1 MNKKLSVLRRIT
13 AVVLCVTLLS
23 SQVVVANAEDS
34 ERMNVQTNSEIT
46 DISEQ
51 DGFGSDTSEIS
62 DITESDI
69 PDSFEGESEQNTDI
83 STEVTEKFGNSEDQG
98 FTDGEE
104 TIIEDENTSDTLE
117 EANPDYEDGKICI
130 YNYQQLLQIG
140 TGTQMF
146 SGDKDGNVGE
156 GDKVLADGAELTY
169 ASDASYCLMND
180 IPIDNENVWNFPS
193 DFTGSITSSSERTG
207 NTVYDSVTD
216 TIYVYNRYQLELMK
230 GESSDSEPVM
240 SEDYIAE
247 KVGMGQVFTL
257 EDGTYLTYS
266 KTHNYV
272 LASSFTTETPELL
285 ANKAGTEETTK
296 DITSAYPSDY
306 EGRNYF
312 GQVVKKI
319 GDKNYILIGN
329 ETQLRAIG
337 TDAEVTEP
345 IWKVYETREK
355 KGGLLGGALSGYTDW
370 TPAADTAEYKTEL
383 YYPGDADLANF
394 KDGDKVYDWSKT
406 ALYAND
412 NGEHEIGKAEYLD
425 APSLDVAGLNATK
438 RYLYVGSTI
447 QDSANMIVTASED
460 SPSDDSTEEA
470 SGETEE
476 VSGNT
481 EETSG
486 EADGNAKGSDLID
499 MVPAENNEIS
509 VSGNDDISSE
519 AAASD
524 TTVSDTE
531 NEEIYDEDAFISDES
546 ESDFSD
552 DADPESIQVEEDK
565 TYVLTYDISK
575 TTNKVNIAGTG
586 YKYSKDADYIIFRDI
601 DLSKEGTNSNGEDD
615 DWDPIDNYQGNMEGR
630 KGMVEGQSITISH
643 INISQN
649 NPVDQDR
656 QAEYG
661 IGFFRNLT
669 TPYSTSLTISQNPIT
684 VKNITLSDVTVS
696 TTTQKVKQ
704 NVSLIG
710 SVLKLLLGN
719 LSGLKPDPQ
728 SLATGGFAG
737 VIKGNIQIE
746 NCNVENLRGVSNV
759 NDRTGGFAG
768 YVSGMTQYDLISNGL
783 GGLVTTLTKILNLIP
798 LLGAGDL
805 LTVLLNGGLLS
816 VKNLIPVGYVNPCIQ
831 NCSVSGGTSVTG
843 QKSTGGFAGEAI
855 GAVMKNCSVGGTAT
869 VSGNDCSGG
878 FVGRSANAVVA
889 GALSSLGIELMGN
902 FPVNTVMLNCRI
914 DGTVNVSAQGS
925 FAKESGYAGGFI
937 GEMRN
942 SYAVDCSISSLGTV
956 SGKDYTGGFAGIA
969 TLGDVA
975 DIDES
980 QGLLVI
986 VKDLLTGLLN
996 GKFTNMDILNLV
1008 GLRPSVISGCT
1019 IAGDNISVT
1028 ANGKNAGGLVGYAGA
1043 VQISNT
1049 LELADDSK
1057 STTKALQRV
1066 LNKTGLTYEFSD
1078 RVNQINAASSMKVS
1092 ATENAGGILGY
1103 AKMTSVGDVLGG
1115 TVTAADYMR
1124 FECKDCSVNGGSSG
1138 LTVTASDQE
1147 NGRAGGA
1154 IGYGTGGEV
1163 RKTSVTNLNSVT
1175 AGKCAGG
1182 FAGYFGSG
1190 TLANVGGIKLLGLPL
1205 LKIDSLLSV
1214 GQMIETFAV
1223 ESTVSGVASG
1233 YSVSTQN
1240 EKGYSGGFIGEC
1252 ISGRARD
1259 TKISNLKTVT
1269 ASAASGKAGGFA
1281 GFAKAGDA
1289 LSAGD
1294 STTSQL
1300 TGIELENLLGVVS
1313 ALRPEFNNTSIA
1325 YVSNGSDPQV
1335 SADMAGG
1342 FVGDGQA
1349 VDINYG
1355 NNNSGFKADT
1365 DTNPSSSES
1374 TDEKNSEEADFISAV
1389 TNSED
1394 GTTEGE
1400 TGAIATTNIT
1410 GLSYIKGTS
1419 YAGGFAGRLM
1429 PGDVAQ
1435 TGSIKLLG
1443 LLNVTQLLSVMD
1455 VAYPRISDSSIEG
1468 NNLVV
1473 TASGKNDDVA
1483 LGDAGGYIGNGK
1495 AVMVKNSDVTNVK
1508 EVTAPYHA
1516 GGYIG
1521 IMRSGS
1527 AAEAGDAT
1535 GDLLNSVLGK
1545 ILSLKELASVLQAAS
1560 SKITNCKVAGT
1571 ADGLTVTADS
1581 GFENAEGYAGG
1592 FVGEMQSGHVDN
1604 SANAVDSGKGTAV
1617 ENLLKVEGLR
1627 YAGGF
1632 GGLVKAGAVAEIGA
1646 KSSILTK
1653 LVDLTGLLSLVNAFV
1668 PVISNASVNSVE
1680 KGFTVTVT
1688 GTLEKDSTNDADA
1701 GSAGGFIGCGT
1712 GVQISNSDVNKLQH
1726 TGVREPKNLQQED
1739 GSSYY
1744 GSDSAYA
1751 VSGYRYAGGYI
1762 GKAAMGSTAAIG
1774 GASVL
1779 DHVLSATNLL
1789 SALTVVAS
1797 IIDSSDVYGAI
1808 GGFNVLATD
1817 GDGDTGKAGGYAGE
1831 LLGVQIQNSNSYN
1844 FAHIIGRE
1852 SAGGYVGTM
1861 EPGSAADVVDGLS
1874 ALGGLI
1880 KADNLLG
1887 VLQAFVPV
1895 IKNSETTCVP
1905 CGGAV
1910 RAQAESDDGIYRGLA
1925 GGYAGY
1931 NYGGQIWG
1939 NNTDNWKGAA
1949 YTGTVRECAAY
1960 RIRSVYGTEYAG
1972 GYTGLMRCAN
1982 VADTGSL
1989 KVLFGLI
1996 KLDNPLTLLQA
2007 VYPTEK
2013 NTAVYGPLRGLDTD
2027 TWNKWVGA
2035 VGSYGSYGNKLQA
2048 LGEVN
2053 DQEQLN
2059 EIISQYAYGY
2069 AVTAGRSIL
2078 ASKATQGGSAG
2089 GYVGRMEGG
2098 TITNGTA
2105 TDLQLAEAYRS
2116 SGGFAGEMLTGSV
2129 ANTGGVSLEDLKI
2142 IGADSLAAL
2151 KTFVPVVKQ
2160 SHVEGYRSG
2169 ARIKA
2174 TGIADKDPA
2183 GFAGGYVGRMIGGQ
2197 IWGDETSSCSITNLR
2212 RVDGTSYVGGF
2223 AGKVDPGSV
2232 AAIDTATKQGLLNK
2246 LLDVLMV
2253 NAPAELIKVLNA
2265 TVSTIRCAS
2274 VSAWDD
2280 WGVIVNGTYQNG
2292 SNTGYAKAAG
2302 GFAGSLC
2309 GAVLGEKD
2317 KPESGIRADKIRSV
2331 VAGEYAGGCFGIAD
2345 VSGAANISAGN
2356 ETSVLQYLLKLG
2368 KTDVLDAFRSYVYYG
2383 NVTGSPDAGLGVS
2396 ANTATDAGQ
2405 NNQVTYSGTAGGFGG
2420 SLLNGSVKNS
2430 SVTGLNY
2437 VTGLNSVGGFVGYSG
2452 KSGVV
2457 KMEKLDVLGDKSG
2470 QLLGG
2475 ALGVLDIFGSHIDDS
2490 SVTGVPGGYT
2500 VQSKGGK
2507 EQIAGGF
2514 IGYANLARMSGCNA
2528 GDDQNQENSLK
2539 LVESGGTAGGFAG
2552 RTSFAYLA
2560 DVKLDSTVVD
2570 ALFVVL
2576 DQLVRALYLDKIQDS
2591 DLLHINLGI
2600 VKVDALYDGN
2610 LIHVN
2615 LLGLDISVGLSK
2627 KSDDN
2632 NQQTDFAIIKIGDSS
2647 IKLPCDKNG
2656 IITKDN
2662 DVKSNI
2668 SVNLIKA
2675 NRTKITDSNVYGI
2688 STGYDVYAGGAG
2700 NDADG
2705 TATDGRS
2712 GGFVGYND
2720 EGLLKNNNMYY
2731 CDVVRGTPKMV
2742 GPFSGK
2748 SDLNSV
2754 YKFNTKAGVEGEN
2767 NNYRIYRKPVIT
2779 FDEIKKNSKLL
2790 TDTFSQE
2797 NGWSIFS
2804 VKHVVQVDEYNTL
2817 QNAVMATKDSS
2828 ETADLNAYVSDAK
2841 AVLMSD
2847 TKTTVNTGDSTSP
2860 EPSDAQD
2867 PCDEY
2872 INLTINKVWKDFRNM
2887 DNIRPDTITVTISR
2901 SWTDTEGTKHTEVVP
2916 GYENYEIKGDISKST
2931 WQKVVE
2937 TLPAYIKDDA
2947 EKPHYYEYS
2956 VTETE
2961 IKGYTTT
2968 IETSKDG
2975 FTFTI
2980 INRHFALLP
2989 DTGGEGIMM
2998 FIIAGGLLLAF
3009 LLYTGRRR
3017 KRKQAM

>member
-34 ERMNVQTNSEIT
+34 ERMNVQTNSEIA

-51 DGFGSDTSEIS
+51 DGFSSDTSEIS

-69 PDSFEGESEQNTDI
+69 PDSFEGESEPNTDI
-83 STEVTEKFGNSEDQG
+83 SSEITEEFGNSEDQG
-98 FTDGEE
+98 FTDGDE
-104 TIIEDENTSDTLE
+104 TIIDDENTSDTLE

-216 TIYVYNRYQLELMK
+216 TIYVYNRYQLELIK

-257 EDGTYLTYS
+257 EDGSYLTYS

-285 ANKAGTEETTK
+285 ANKAGTEETTQ

-337 TDAEVTEP
+337 TDTDVTEP
-345 IWKVYETREK
+345 IWRVYETREK
-355 KGGLLGGALSGYTDW
+355 NSGILGGALSGYTDW
-370 TPAADTAEYKTEL
+370 KPAADTAEYKTEL
-383 YYPGDADLANF
+383 YYPGDADIVKFN
-394 KDGDKVYDWSKT
+394 DTYNWSGKE
-406 ALYAND
+406 LYANK
-412 NGEHEIGKAEYLD
+412 NGAHKLNDTEYLD
-425 APSLDVAGLNATK
+425 NPSWDIAGTKATQC
-438 RYLYVGSTI
+438 YVYVSSTI
-447 QDSANMIVTASED
+447 QESADMTVTATESTASDSEA
-460 SPSDDSTEEA
+460 A
-470 SGETEE
+470 S
-476 VSGNT
+476 V
-481 EETSG
+481 
-486 EADGNAKGSDLID
+486 EADETVNDSDLID
-499 MVPAENNEIS
+499 MIPSDSE
-509 VSGNDDISSE
+509 E
-519 AAASD
+519 AAE
-524 TTVSDTE
+524 TG
-531 NEEIYDEDAFISDES
+531 
-546 ESDFSD
+546 SD
-552 DADPESIQVEEDK
+552 DAEAFTSSGDESGFTDDIDSESITVDENK
-565 TYVLTYDISK
+565 TYVLTYDTSK
-575 TTNKVNIAGTG
+575 HSNTNIAGSG
-586 YKYSKDADYIIFRDI
+586 YKYSKDANYIIFRDI

-630 KGMVEGQSITISH
+630 KGMVQGQSITISH
-643 INISQN
+643 INISQAN
-649 NPVDQDR
+649 AVNQDN

-704 NVSLIG
+704 NFSLIG
-710 SVLKLLLGN
+710 GVLKLLLGN
-719 LSGLKPDPQ
+719 LSGLEPDPQ

-737 VIKGNIQIE
+737 VVKGNIQIE
-746 NCNVENLRGVSNV
+746 NCNVENLHGVSNV

-768 YVSGMTQYDLISNGL
+768 YVSGMTQYDLVSSGL
-783 GGLVTTLTKILNLIP
+783 GGLVDTLTKILNLIP
-798 LLGAGDL
+798 LLGVGDL

-816 VKNLIPVGYVNPCIQ
+816 VKDLIPVGYVNPSIQ

-855 GAVMKNCSVGGTAT
+855 GAVMKNCSVGGTTT

-889 GALSSLGIELMGN
+889 GALSSLGIEVMGN

-914 DGTVNVSAQGS
+914 DGEVNVSAQGTPS
-925 FAKESGYAGGFI
+925 KESGYAGGFV

-942 SYAVDCSISSLGTV
+942 SYAVDCSISSLGAV

-996 GKFTNMDILNLV
+996 GKFTNMDLLNLV

-1019 IAGDNISVT
+1019 IAGDSISVT

-1049 LELADDSK
+1049 LELTDDSK

-1066 LNKTGLTYEFSD
+1066 LTKTGVTYELAD
-1078 RVNQINAASSMKVS
+1078 CVNQINAASSVKVS

-1147 NGRAGGA
+1147 KGCAGGA

-1163 RKTSVTNLNSVT
+1163 RRTSVTNLNSVT
-1175 AGKCAGG
+1175 AGKSAGG

-1214 GQMIETFAV
+1214 GQMIETFTV
-1223 ESTVSGVASG
+1223 DSTVSGVSSG
-1233 YSVSTQN
+1233 YSVSTGN

-1269 ASAASGKAGGFA
+1269 ASATSGKAGGFA

-1294 STTSQL
+1294 STTSKL

-1365 DTNPSSSES
+1365 DTNPSSNES
-1374 TDEKNSEEADFISAV
+1374 TDEKNSEEDFSSTD

-1394 GTTEGE
+1394 GTTKGE

-1443 LLNVTQLLSVMD
+1443 LLNVNQLLSVMD

-1473 TASGKNDDVA
+1473 TASGKNDDEA

-1726 TGVREPKNLQQED
+1726 TGVSEPKNLQQED

-1744 GSDSAYA
+1744 GTGSEYA

-1817 GDGDTGKAGGYAGE
+1817 GDGDTGRAGGYAGE

-1861 EPGSAADVVDGLS
+1861 EPGSAADVVNGLS

-1910 RAQAESDDGIYRGLA
+1910 RAQSESDDSIYRGLA

-1949 YTGTVRECAAY
+1949 YTGNVRECAAY

-2013 NTAVYGPLRGLDTD
+2013 NTTVYGPLRGLDTD

-2078 ASKATQGGSAG
+2078 ASKATQGGFAG

-2098 TITNGTA
+2098 TVTNGTA
-2105 TDLQLAEAYRS
+2105 TDLQSVEAFRS

-2129 ANTGGVSLEDLKI
+2129 ANTGDVSLAGLKI
-2142 IGADSLAAL
+2142 IGADGLAAL

-2160 SHVEGYRSG
+2160 SKVEGYRSG

-2197 IWGDETSSCSITNLR
+2197 IWGDETTSCSITNLR

-2396 ANTATDAGQ
+2396 ANTATKSGQ
-2405 NNQVTYSGTAGGFGG
+2405 NNEVTYSGTAGGFGG
-2420 SLLNGSVKNS
+2420 SMLNGSVKNS
-2430 SVTGLNY
+2430 NVTGLNY

-2457 KMEKLDVLGDKSG
+2457 KMEKLDVLGNNTG

-2490 SVTGVPGGYT
+2490 SVTGIPGGYT
-2500 VQSKGGK
+2500 VQSKGGE

-2528 GDDQNQENSLK
+2528 GDAQNQENSLK

-2570 ALFVVL
+2570 ALLVVL

-2627 KSDDN
+2627 KPTDN
-2632 NQQTDFAIIKIGDSS
+2632 DQQTDFAIIKIGDSS

-2731 CDVVRGTPKMV
+2731 CDVVRGTSKLV

-2748 SDLNSV
+2748 SDLESV
-2754 YKFNTKAGVEGEN
+2754 YDFNTKAGVEGEN
-2767 NNYRIYRKPVIT
+2767 NNYRIYRKPAIS

-2828 ETADLNAYVSDAK
+2828 ETADLNVYVSDAK

-2860 EPSDAQD
+2860 EPSDTQD
-2867 PCDEY
+2867 PCDEFV
-2872 INLTINKVWKDFRNM
+2872 NLTINKVWKDFRNM
-2887 DNIRPDTITVTISR
+2887 DNIRPDTIKITISR
-2901 SWTDTEGTKHTEVVP
+2901 SWTDAEGTKHTEVVP

-2968 IETSKDG
+2968 IKSSDDG
-2975 FTFTI
+2975 FNFTI

-3017 KRKQAM
+3017 KRKQTM

>member
-23 SQVVVANAEDS
+23 SQVVVANDEDS
-34 ERMNVQTNSEIT
+34 ERMDVQTNSEIT

-51 DGFGSDTSEIS
+51 DGFSSDTSETS

-69 PDSFEGESEQNTDI
+69 PDSFEGESEPNTDI
-83 STEVTEKFGNSEDQG
+83 SSEVTKKFDNSEDQG
-98 FTDGEE
+98 FTDEEE
-104 TIIEDENTSDTLE
+104 TIMDDENTSDTLE
-117 EANPDYEDGKICI
+117 EVNPDYEDGKICI

-169 ASDASYCLMND
+169 AADASYCLMND
-180 IPIDNENVWNFPS
+180 IPIDNENIWNFPS
-193 DFTGSITSSSERTG
+193 DFTGSITSSSEHTD
-207 NTVYDSVTD
+207 NMVYDSATD
-216 TIYVYNRYQLELMK
+216 TIYVYNRYQLALMQ
-230 GESSDSEPVM
+230 EEDSDSEPVM

-257 EDGTYLTYS
+257 EDGSYLTYS

-285 ANKAGTEETTK
+285 ANKAGTEETTQ

-337 TDAEVTEP
+337 TDTEVTEP
-345 IWKVYETREK
+345 IWRVYETKEK
-355 KGGLLGGALSGYTDW
+355 NGLLYIW
-370 TPAADTAEYKTEL
+370 KPAADTQTYKTEL
-383 YYPGDADLANF
+383 YYPGDADIVKFN
-394 KDGDKVYDWSKT
+394 DTYNWSGKE
-406 ALYAND
+406 LYGNKK
-412 NGEHEIGKAEYLD
+412 GEHKLGEKDEQDGVLGIG
-425 APSLDVAGLNATK
+425 ATK
-438 RYLYVGSTI
+438 RYHYVSSTI
-447 QDSANMIVTASED
+447 QESADMTVTATESTA
-460 SPSDDSTEEA
+460 SD
-470 SGETEE
+470 
-476 VSGNT
+476 
-481 EETSG
+481 
-486 EADGNAKGSDLID
+486 
-499 MVPAENNEIS
+499 
-509 VSGNDDISSE
+509 SE
-519 AAASD
+519 AAYFEADETVKDSD
-524 TTVSDTE
+524 SIDMIPAESEEVAEPESDD
-531 NEEIYDEDAFISDES
+531 IDAFTSDGD
-546 ESDFSD
+546 ESDFTD
-552 DADPESIQVEEDK
+552 DTNPESITVDENK
-565 TYVLTYDISK
+565 TYVLTYDTSK
-575 TTNKVNIAGTG
+575 HSNTNIAGSG
-586 YKYSKDADYIIFRDI
+586 YKYSKDANYIIFRDI

-643 INISQN
+643 INISQAN
-649 NPVDQDR
+649 AVNQDN

-669 TPYSTSLTISQNPIT
+669 TSYSTSLTISQNPIT

-696 TTTQKVKQ
+696 TTTTKVKQ
-704 NVSLIG
+704 NISLIG
-710 SVLKLLLGN
+710 GVLNLLLGN

-737 VIKGNIQIE
+737 VVKGNIQIE
-746 NCNVENLRGVSNV
+746 NCNVENLHGVSNA

-805 LTVLLNGGLLS
+805 LTLLLNGGLLS
-816 VKNLIPVGYVNPCIQ
+816 VKNLIPIGYVNPSIQ
-831 NCSVSGGTSVTG
+831 NCSVSGDTSVTG

-855 GAVMKNCSVGGTAT
+855 GAVMKNCSVGGSTT

-914 DGTVNVSAQGS
+914 DGAVNVSAQGPQS
-925 FAKESGYAGGFI
+925 KPSKESGYAGGFI

-996 GKFTNMDILNLV
+996 GKFTNMDLLNLV

-1049 LELADDSK
+1049 LELTDDSK
-1057 STTKALQRV
+1057 STTKAIQRM
-1066 LNKTGLTYEFSD
+1066 LNKTGVTYEFAD
-1078 RVNQINAASSMKVS
+1078 RVNQINAVSSMKVS

-1138 LTVTASDQE
+1138 LTVTASDQD

-1214 GQMIETFAV
+1214 GQMIETFTV
-1223 ESTVSGVASG
+1223 DSTVSGVSSG
-1233 YSVSTQN
+1233 YSVSTGN

-1269 ASAASGKAGGFA
+1269 AAATSGKAGGFA

-1294 STTSQL
+1294 STTSKL

-1325 YVSNGSDPQV
+1325 YVSNGNDPQV

-1365 DTNPSSSES
+1365 D
-1374 TDEKNSEEADFISAV
+1374 
-1389 TNSED
+1389 
-1394 GTTEGE
+1394 
-1400 TGAIATTNIT
+1400 TNIT

-1443 LLNVTQLLSVMD
+1443 LLNVNQLLSVMD
-1455 VAYPRISDSSIEG
+1455 VAYPRISDSSIKG

-1473 TASGKNDDVA
+1473 TASGKNDDVV

-1495 AVMVKNSDVTNVK
+1495 AVMLKNSDVTNVK
-1508 EVTAPYHA
+1508 EVKAPYHA

-1653 LVDLTGLLSLVNAFV
+1653 VVDLTGLLSLVNAFV

-1726 TGVREPKNLQQED
+1726 TGVSEPKNLQQED

-1808 GGFNVLATD
+1808 GGFHVLATD
-1817 GDGDTGKAGGYAGE
+1817 GDGDTGRAGGYAGE

-1861 EPGSAADVVDGLS
+1861 EPGSAADVVNGLS

-1910 RAQAESDDGIYRGLA
+1910 RAQAESDDSIYRGLA

-1939 NNTDNWKGAA
+1939 NNTDNWKGTA

-2013 NTAVYGPLRGLDTD
+2013 NTVVYGPLRGLDTD

-2098 TITNGTA
+2098 TVTNGTA
-2105 TDLQLAEAYRS
+2105 VDLQLAEAYRS

-2129 ANTGGVSLEDLKI
+2129 ANTGNVSLAGLKI

-2197 IWGDETSSCSITNLR
+2197 IWGDGSNSCSITNLR

-2280 WGVIVNGTYQNG
+2280 WGVIVNGTCQSG

-2317 KPESGIRADKIRSV
+2317 KPGSGIHADKIRSV

-2368 KTDVLDAFRSYVYYG
+2368 RTDVLDAFRSYIYYG
-2383 NVTGSPDAGLGVS
+2383 NVTGSLDAGLGVS
-2396 ANTATDAGQ
+2396 ANTTTDAGQ

-2437 VTGLNSVGGFVGYSG
+2437 VTGLNSVGGFIGYSG

-2457 KMEKLDVLGDKSG
+2457 KLEKLDVLGNNTG

-2500 VQSKGGK
+2500 VQSKGGE

-2514 IGYANLARMSGCNA
+2514 IGYANLTRMSGCNA
-2528 GDDQNQENSLK
+2528 GGAKNQENSLK
-2539 LVESGGTAGGFAG
+2539 QVASGGTAGGFAG

-2570 ALFVVL
+2570 ALLVVL
-2576 DQLVRALYLDKIQDS
+2576 NNLVKALYLDKIQDS
-2591 DLLHINLGI
+2591 NLLHINLGI
-2600 VKVDALYDGN
+2600 VKVDALYEGN
-2610 LIHVN
+2610 LLHVN

-2731 CDVVRGTPKMV
+2731 CDVIRGTSKLV

-2748 SDLNSV
+2748 SDLESV
-2754 YKFNTKAGVEGEN
+2754 YDFNTKAGVEGEN
-2767 NNYRIYRKPVIT
+2767 NNYRIYRKPAIS

-2817 QNAVMATKDSS
+2817 QNAVMATKDSF

-2847 TKTTVNTGDSTSP
+2847 TKTTVNTEDSTSP

-2872 INLTINKVWKDFRNM
+2872 VNLTINKVWKDFRNM
-2887 DNIRPDTITVTISR
+2887 DGIRPDSITVTISR
-2901 SWTDTEGTKHTEVVP
+2901 SWTDADGTEHTEVVP
-2916 GYENYEIKGDISKST
+2916 GYDNYVITGDHSKST
-2931 WQKVVE
+2931 WQEIIKSE
-2937 TLPAYIKDDA
+2937 KPDKLLPAYIKDVN
-2947 EKPHYYEYS
+2947 EIPHYYKYFI
-2956 VTETE
+2956 TERE

-2989 DTGGEGIMM
+2989 DTGGEGIRM

-3017 KRKQAM
+3017 KRKQTM

>member
-51 DGFGSDTSEIS
+51 DGFSSDTSEIS

-69 PDSFEGESEQNTDI
+69 PDSFEGESEPNTDI
-83 STEVTEKFGNSEDQG
+83 SSEVTEEFGNSEDQG

-257 EDGTYLTYS
+257 EDGSYLTYS

-285 ANKAGTEETTK
+285 ANKAGTEETTQ

-337 TDAEVTEP
+337 TDTDVTEP
-345 IWKVYETREK
+345 IWRVYETREK
-355 KGGLLGGALSGYTDW
+355 KPGILGGALSGYTAW
-370 TPAADTAEYKTEL
+370 KPAADTQTYKTEL
-383 YYPGDADLANF
+383 YYPGDADIVKFNDTYNWSGKELYGN
-394 KDGDKVYDWSKT
+394 KKGDHK
-406 ALYAND
+406 L
-412 NGEHEIGKAEYLD
+412 GETEYLD
-425 APSLDVAGLNATK
+425 NSSLDIAGTTATK
-438 RYLYVGSTI
+438 RYVYVSSTI
-447 QDSANMIVTASED
+447 QESADMTVTAT
-460 SPSDDSTEEA
+460 DSTASASEA
-470 SGETEE
+470 AS
-476 VSGNT
+476 V
-481 EETSG
+481 
-486 EADGNAKGSDLID
+486 EAGATVKDRDLID
-499 MVPAENNEIS
+499 MTPVE
-509 VSGNDDISSE
+509 SE
-519 AAASD
+519 EVA
-524 TTVSDTE
+524 
-531 NEEIYDEDAFISDES
+531 ES
-546 ESDFSD
+546 ESDDIDAFTSD
-552 DADPESIQVEEDK
+552 GDESDFTDDTTPESITVDENK
-565 TYVLTYDISK
+565 TYILTYDTSK
-575 TTNKVNIAGTG
+575 SSNTNIAGSG
-586 YKYSKDADYIIFRDI
+586 YKYSKDANYIIFRDI
-601 DLSKEGTNSNGEDD
+601 DLSKEGTNSNGKDD
-615 DWDPIDNYQGNMEGR
+615 NWTPIKNFQGNMEGR
-630 KGMVEGQSITISH
+630 KGMTEGANVKISNVKMVQDTAINQSAYSNGSSSDT
-643 INISQN
+643 
-649 NPVDQDR
+649 
-656 QAEYG
+656 EYG
-661 IGFFRNLT
+661 VGFFRSLSTPYDSSLQISSKQVVVKNLT
-669 TPYSTSLTISQNPIT
+669 
-684 VKNITLSDVTVS
+684 LSGVSVS
-696 TTTQKVKQ
+696 TTTNSIKKDF
-704 NVSLIG
+704 SLLG
-710 SVLKLLLGN
+710 VVLTRVLKILGLSSGLEKDPKSFSTGAFAGVVKGN
-719 LSGLKPDPQ
+719 VQISDCHVEGLSGV
-728 SLATGGFAG
+728 SNANSWTGGFVGYISGITKYEALSG
-737 VIKGNIQIE
+737 VLKG
-746 NCNVENLRGVSNV
+746 
-759 NDRTGGFAG
+759 
-768 YVSGMTQYDLISNGL
+768 
-783 GGLVTTLTKILNLIP
+783 VTDALSTLLNLIP
-798 LLGAGDL
+798 VLGLGDL
-805 LTVLLNGGLLS
+805 ITTLLNGGVLS
-816 VKNLIPVGYVNPCIQ
+816 VGNLIPIGYVNPVFS
-831 NCSVSGGTSVTG
+831 NCSVSGNDTISG
-843 QKSTGGFAGEAI
+843 QNYTGGFAGETI
-855 GAVMKNCSVGGTAT
+855 GAVMTGCSVNGTESVNGT
-869 VSGNDCSGG
+869 DYSGG
-878 FVGRSANAVVA
+878 FIGRASNAVVA
-889 GALSSLGIELMGN
+889 GALDHLGIQIAD
-902 FPVNTVMLNCRI
+902 FPVNTVMLGCSIN
-914 DGTVNVSAQGS
+914 GSANVSATGS
-925 FAKESGYAGGFI
+925 SGKESGYAGGFI

-942 SYAVDCSISSLGTV
+942 SYAVNCSISSLGTV
-956 SGKDYTGGFAGIA
+956 SGKDYTGGFAGLA
-969 TLGDVA
+969 TLGAVTS
-975 DIDES
+975 IDENK
-980 QGLLVI
+980 GLLDL
-986 VKDLLTGLLN
+986 VKKLLTGLLN
-996 GKFTNMDILNLV
+996 GNITDMDILNLV

-1019 IAGDNISVT
+1019 IDGSTISLD
-1028 ANGKNAGGLVGYAGA
+1028 ASGKYAGGLVGYAGA
-1043 VQISNT
+1043 VQVSNT
-1049 LELADDSK
+1049 SELADGSK
-1057 STTKALQRV
+1057 STTKALNRM
-1066 LNKTGLTYEFSD
+1066 LAKNSISYSFNEHSNSIT
-1078 RVNQINAASSMKVS
+1078 ASESMSVS

-1103 AKMTSVGDVLGG
+1103 AKMTSVSDVLGG

-1124 FECKDCSVNGGSSG
+1124 FECKDCSVNGGSLG
-1138 LTVTASDQE
+1138 LTVTASNQE

-1214 GQMIETFAV
+1214 GQMIETFTV
-1223 ESTVSGVASG
+1223 DSTVSGVSSG
-1233 YSVSTQN
+1233 YSVFTGN

-1269 ASAASGKAGGFA
+1269 ASATSGKAGGFA

-1294 STTSQL
+1294 STTSKL

-1342 FVGDGQA
+1342 FLGEGQA

-1365 DTNPSSSES
+1365 DTNSSSNGS
-1374 TDEKNSEEADFISAV
+1374 TGEKNSEEADFISAV
-1389 TNSED
+1389 TNSENE
-1394 GTTEGE
+1394 TTEGE

-1443 LLNVTQLLSVMD
+1443 LLDVNQLLSVMD

-1571 ADGLTVTADS
+1571 ADGLTVTADN

-1632 GGLVKAGAVAEIGA
+1632 GGLVKAGAVAEIGS

-1680 KGFTVTVT
+1680 KGFTVTVTVT

-1726 TGVREPKNLQQED
+1726 TGVSEPKNLQQED

-1744 GSDSAYA
+1744 GNDSAYA
-1751 VSGYRYAGGYI
+1751 VNGYRYAGGYI

-1779 DHVLSATNLL
+1779 DHVLSTTGLL

-1797 IIDSSDVYGAI
+1797 IIDSSDVYGAT

-1817 GDGDTGKAGGYAGE
+1817 GDGVTGKAGGYAGE

-1852 SAGGYVGTM
+1852 SAGGYVGIM
-1861 EPGSAADVVDGLS
+1861 EPGNAADVVNGLS

-1910 RAQAESDDGIYRGLA
+1910 RAQAESDDSIYRGLA

-2053 DQEQLN
+2053 DQNQLN

-2098 TITNGTA
+2098 TVTNGTA
-2105 TDLQLAEAYRS
+2105 VDLQLAEAYRC

-2129 ANTGGVSLEDLKI
+2129 ANTGDVSLAGLKI

-2345 VSGAANISAGN
+2345 VSGAANISANG

-2383 NVTGSPDAGLGVS
+2383 KITGSPDAGLGVS
-2396 ANTATDAGQ
+2396 ANTATKSGQ
-2405 NNQVTYSGTAGGFGG
+2405 NNEVTYSGTAGGFGG

-2457 KMEKLDVLGDKSG
+2457 KMEKLDVLGDNAG

-2490 SVTGVPGGYT
+2490 SVAGIPGGYT
-2500 VQSKGGK
+2500 VQSKGGE

-2514 IGYANLARMSGCNA
+2514 IGYASLSRMSGCNA
-2528 GDDQNQENSLK
+2528 GDAQNQENSLK

-2570 ALFVVL
+2570 ALLVVL
-2576 DQLVRALYLDKIQDS
+2576 DNLVKVLYLDKIQDS
-2591 DLLHINLGI
+2591 NLLHINLGI

-2627 KSDDN
+2627 MSPDN
-2632 NQQTDFAIIKIGDSS
+2632 GQQTDFAIIKIGDSS

-2688 STGYDVYAGGAG
+2688 TIGYNVYAGGAG

-2720 EGLLKNNNMYY
+2720 EGLLRNNDMYY
-2731 CDVVRGTPKMV
+2731 CDVVRGTSKLV
-2742 GPFSGK
+2742 GPFSGNSK
-2748 SDLNSV
+2748 LDSV
-2754 YKFNTKAGVEGEN
+2754 YEFNTKAGVEGEDN
-2767 NNYRIYRKPVIT
+2767 IYRIYRKPTIT
-2779 FDEIKKNSKLL
+2779 VNEIKKNSAVL

-2804 VKHVVQVDEYNTL
+2804 VKHVMQVDTYDTL

-2847 TKTTVNTGDSTSP
+2847 AKTTVNTGDSTSP
-2860 EPSDAQD
+2860 EPSDTQD
-2867 PCDEY
+2867 PCDEFV
-2872 INLTINKVWKDFRNM
+2872 NLTINKVWKDFRNM
-2887 DNIRPDTITVTISR
+2887 DGIRPDSITVTISR
-2901 SWTDTEGTKHTEVVP
+2901 SCTDADGAEQTEVVP
-2916 GYENYEIKGDISKST
+2916 GYENYVVKGDISKST
-2931 WQKVVE
+2931 WQEIIKSE
-2937 TLPAYIKDDA
+2937 KPDKLLPAYTKDTDGTL
-2947 EKPHYYEYS
+2947 HYYKYS

-2980 INRHFALLP
+2980 TNRHFALLP

>member
-13 AVVLCVTLLS
+13 AIVLCVTLLS
-23 SQVVVANAEDS
+23 SQVVVANDEDS
-34 ERMNVQTNSEIT
+34 ERMDVQTNSEIT

-51 DGFGSDTSEIS
+51 DSFSSDTSETS

-69 PDSFEGESEQNTDI
+69 PDSFEGESEPNTDI
-83 STEVTEKFGNSEDQG
+83 SSEVTEKFDNSEDQG
-98 FTDGEE
+98 FTDEEE
-104 TIIEDENTSDTLE
+104 TIMDDENTSDTLE
-117 EANPDYEDGKICI
+117 EVNPDYVDGKICI

-140 TGTQMF
+140 TGAQMF
-146 SGDKDGNVGE
+146 SGDKDGNIGE
-156 GDKVLADGAELTY
+156 GDLVLADGTELTY
-169 ASDASYCLMND
+169 ATDASYCLMND
-180 IPIDNENVWNFPS
+180 IPIDNENIWNFPS

-207 NTVYDSVTD
+207 NTVYDSETD

-230 GESSDSEPVM
+230 GETSDSEPVM

-257 EDGTYLTYS
+257 EDGSYLTYS

-285 ANKAGTEETTK
+285 ANKAGTEETTQ

-337 TDAEVTEP
+337 TDTEVTEP
-345 IWKVYETREK
+345 IWRVYETKEK
-355 KGGLLGGALSGYTDW
+355 NGLLYIW
-370 TPAADTAEYKTEL
+370 KPAADTQTYKTEL
-383 YYPGDADLANF
+383 YYPGDADIVKFN
-394 KDGDKVYDWSKT
+394 DTYNWSGKE
-406 ALYAND
+406 LYGNKK
-412 NGEHEIGKAEYLD
+412 GEHKLGEKDEQDGVLGIG
-425 APSLDVAGLNATK
+425 ATK
-438 RYLYVGSTI
+438 RYHYVSSTI
-447 QDSANMIVTASED
+447 QESADMTVTATESTA
-460 SPSDDSTEEA
+460 SD
-470 SGETEE
+470 
-476 VSGNT
+476 
-481 EETSG
+481 
-486 EADGNAKGSDLID
+486 
-499 MVPAENNEIS
+499 
-509 VSGNDDISSE
+509 SE
-519 AAASD
+519 AAYFEADETVKDSD
-524 TTVSDTE
+524 SIDMIPAESEEVAEPESDD
-531 NEEIYDEDAFISDES
+531 IDAFTSDGD
-546 ESDFSD
+546 ESDFTD
-552 DADPESIQVEEDK
+552 DTNPESITVDENK
-565 TYVLTYDISK
+565 TYILTYDTSK
-575 TTNKVNIAGTG
+575 SSNTNIAGSG
-586 YKYSKDADYIIFRDI
+586 YKYSKDANYIIFRDI

-615 DWDPIDNYQGNMEGR
+615 DWNPIDNYQGNMEGR

-643 INISQN
+643 INISQAN
-649 NPVDQDR
+649 AVNQDN

-669 TPYSTSLTISQNPIT
+669 TSYSTSLTISQNPIT

-696 TTTQKVKQ
+696 TTTTKVKQ
-704 NVSLIG
+704 NISLIG
-710 SVLKLLLGN
+710 GVLNLLLGN

-737 VIKGNIQIE
+737 VVKGNIQIE
-746 NCNVENLRGVSNV
+746 NCNVENLHGVSNA

-805 LTVLLNGGLLS
+805 LTLLLNGGLLS
-816 VKNLIPVGYVNPCIQ
+816 VKNLIPIGYVNPSIQ
-831 NCSVSGGTSVTG
+831 NCSVSGDTSVTG

-855 GAVMKNCSVGGTAT
+855 GAVMKNCSVGGSTT

-914 DGTVNVSAQGS
+914 DGAVNVSAQGPQS
-925 FAKESGYAGGFI
+925 KPSKESGYAGGFI

-996 GKFTNMDILNLV
+996 GKFTNMDLLNLV

-1049 LELADDSK
+1049 LELTDDSK
-1057 STTKALQRV
+1057 STTKAIQRM
-1066 LNKTGLTYEFSD
+1066 LNKTGVTYEFAD
-1078 RVNQINAASSMKVS
+1078 RVNQINAVSSMKVS

-1124 FECKDCSVNGGSSG
+1124 FECKDCSANGGSLG

-1214 GQMIETFAV
+1214 GQMIETFTV
-1223 ESTVSGVASG
+1223 NSTVSGVSSG
-1233 YSVSTQN
+1233 YSVSTEN

-1269 ASAASGKAGGFA
+1269 AAATSGKAGGFA

-1294 STTSQL
+1294 STTSKL

-1325 YVSNGSDPQV
+1325 YVSNGNDPQV

-1365 DTNPSSSES
+1365 D
-1374 TDEKNSEEADFISAV
+1374 
-1389 TNSED
+1389 
-1394 GTTEGE
+1394 
-1400 TGAIATTNIT
+1400 TNIT

-1443 LLNVTQLLSVMD
+1443 LLDVNQLLSVMD

-1473 TASGKNDDVA
+1473 TASGKNDDVV

-1508 EVTAPYHA
+1508 KVTAPYHA

-1560 SKITNCKVAGT
+1560 SKITNCKVSGIKKENE
-1571 ADGLTVTADS
+1571 GLTVIADRGS
-1581 GFENAEGYAGG
+1581 DNAEGYAGG

-1604 SANAVDSGKGTAV
+1604 SANAVDSGKGMAV

-1653 LVDLTGLLSLVNAFV
+1653 VVDLTGLLSLVNAFV

-1688 GTLEKDSTNDADA
+1688 GTLEKDSTNDQDT

-1726 TGVREPKNLQQED
+1726 TRVSEPKNLQQED

-1744 GSDSAYA
+1744 GNNSAYA

-1808 GGFNVLATD
+1808 GGFHVLATD
-1817 GDGDTGKAGGYAGE
+1817 GDGDTGRAGGYAGE

-1861 EPGSAADVVDGLS
+1861 EPGNAANVVDGLS

-1895 IKNSETTCVP
+1895 IKNSETTSIP

-1910 RAQAESDDGIYRGLA
+1910 RAQAESGDGIYRGLA

-1939 NNTDNWKGAA
+1939 NNKDKWKGSA

-2053 DQEQLN
+2053 DQNRLN

-2098 TITNGTA
+2098 TVTNGTA
-2105 TDLQLAEAYRS
+2105 TDLQSVEAFRS

-2129 ANTGGVSLEDLKI
+2129 ANTGDVSLAGLKI

-2160 SHVEGYRSG
+2160 SHVKGYRSG

-2197 IWGDETSSCSITNLR
+2197 IWGDETTSCSITNLR

-2265 TVSTIRCAS
+2265 TVSSIRCAS

-2317 KPESGIRADKIRSV
+2317 KPGSGIHADKIRSV

-2345 VSGAANISAGN
+2345 VSGAANISANG

-2368 KTDVLDAFRSYVYYG
+2368 KTDVLDTFRSYVYYG

-2396 ANTATDAGQ
+2396 ANTATKSGQ
-2405 NNQVTYSGTAGGFGG
+2405 NNEVTYSGTAGGFGG

-2430 SVTGLNY
+2430 NVTGLNY
-2437 VTGLNSVGGFVGYSG
+2437 VTGLNSVGGFIGYSG

-2457 KMEKLDVLGDKSG
+2457 KLEKLDVLGNNTG

-2500 VQSKGGK
+2500 IQSKGG
-2507 EQIAGGF
+2507 EERIAGGF
-2514 IGYANLARMSGCNA
+2514 IGYANLTRMSGCNA
-2528 GDDQNQENSLK
+2528 GGAKNQENSLK
-2539 LVESGGTAGGFAG
+2539 QVASDGTAGGFVG

-2570 ALFVVL
+2570 ALLVVL

-2632 NQQTDFAIIKIGDSS
+2632 DQQTDFAIIKIGDSS

-2705 TATDGRS
+2705 IAKDGRS

-2731 CDVVRGTPKMV
+2731 CDVVRGTSKLV

-2748 SDLNSV
+2748 SDLESV
-2754 YKFNTKAGVEGEN
+2754 YDFNTKAGVEGEN
-2767 NNYRIYRKPVIT
+2767 NNYRIYRKPAIS

-2817 QNAVMATKDSS
+2817 QNAVMATKDSF

-2847 TKTTVNTGDSTSP
+2847 AKTTVNTGDSTSP
-2860 EPSDAQD
+2860 EPSDTQD
-2867 PCDEY
+2867 PCDKFV
-2872 INLTINKVWKDFRNM
+2872 NLTINKVWKDFRNM
-2887 DNIRPDTITVTISR
+2887 DGSRPTSITVTISR
-2901 SWTDTEGTKHTEVVP
+2901 SWTDAEGTEHTEVVP
-2916 GYENYEIKGDISKST
+2916 GYKNYVVKGDISKST
-2931 WQKVVE
+2931 WQEIIKSE
-2937 TLPAYIKDDA
+2937 KPDKLLPAYTKDADGTL
-2947 EKPHYYEYS
+2947 HYYKYS
-2956 VTETE
+2956 VTEKE

-2989 DTGGEGIMM
+2989 DTGGEGIRM

-3017 KRKQAM
+3017 KRKQTM

>member
-13 AVVLCVTLLS
+13 AIVLCVTLLS
-23 SQVVVANAEDS
+23 SQVVVANDEDS
-34 ERMNVQTNSEIT
+34 ERMDVQTNSEIT

-51 DGFGSDTSEIS
+51 DSFSSDTSETS

-69 PDSFEGESEQNTDI
+69 PDSFEGESEPNTDI
-83 STEVTEKFGNSEDQG
+83 SSEVTEKFDNSEDQG
-98 FTDGEE
+98 FTDEEE
-104 TIIEDENTSDTLE
+104 TIMDDENTSDTLE
-117 EANPDYEDGKICI
+117 EVNPDYVDGKICI

-140 TGTQMF
+140 TGAQMF
-146 SGDKDGNVGE
+146 SGDKDGNIGE
-156 GDKVLADGAELTY
+156 GDLVLADGTELTY
-169 ASDASYCLMND
+169 ATDASYCLMND
-180 IPIDNENVWNFPS
+180 IPIDNENIWNFPS

-207 NTVYDSVTD
+207 NTVYDSETD

-230 GESSDSEPVM
+230 GETSDSEPVM

-257 EDGTYLTYS
+257 EDGSYLTYS

-285 ANKAGTEETTK
+285 ANKAGTEETTQ

-337 TDAEVTEP
+337 TDTEVTEP
-345 IWKVYETREK
+345 IWRVYETKEK
-355 KGGLLGGALSGYTDW
+355 NGLLYIW
-370 TPAADTAEYKTEL
+370 KPAADTQTYKTEL
-383 YYPGDADLANF
+383 YYPGDADIVKFN
-394 KDGDKVYDWSKT
+394 DTYNWSGKE
-406 ALYAND
+406 LYGNKK
-412 NGEHEIGKAEYLD
+412 GEHKLGEKDEQDGVLGIG
-425 APSLDVAGLNATK
+425 ATK
-438 RYLYVGSTI
+438 RYHYVSSTI
-447 QDSANMIVTASED
+447 QESADMTVTATESTA
-460 SPSDDSTEEA
+460 SD
-470 SGETEE
+470 
-476 VSGNT
+476 
-481 EETSG
+481 
-486 EADGNAKGSDLID
+486 
-499 MVPAENNEIS
+499 
-509 VSGNDDISSE
+509 SE
-519 AAASD
+519 AAYFEADETVKDSD
-524 TTVSDTE
+524 SIDMIPAESEEVAEPESDD
-531 NEEIYDEDAFISDES
+531 IDAFTSDGD
-546 ESDFSD
+546 ESDFTD
-552 DADPESIQVEEDK
+552 DTNPESITVDENK
-565 TYVLTYDISK
+565 TYILTYDTSK
-575 TTNKVNIAGTG
+575 SSNTNIAGSG
-586 YKYSKDADYIIFRDI
+586 YKYSKDANYIIFRDI

-615 DWDPIDNYQGNMEGR
+615 DWNPIDNYQGNMEGR

-643 INISQN
+643 INISQAN
-649 NPVDQDR
+649 AVNQDN

-669 TPYSTSLTISQNPIT
+669 TSYSTSLTISQNPIT

-696 TTTQKVKQ
+696 TTTTKVKQ
-704 NVSLIG
+704 NISLIG
-710 SVLKLLLGN
+710 GVLNLLLGN

-737 VIKGNIQIE
+737 VVKGNIQIE
-746 NCNVENLRGVSNV
+746 NCNVENLHGVSNA

-805 LTVLLNGGLLS
+805 LTLLLNGGLLS
-816 VKNLIPVGYVNPCIQ
+816 VKNLIPIGYVNPSIQ
-831 NCSVSGGTSVTG
+831 NCSVSGDTSVTG

-855 GAVMKNCSVGGTAT
+855 GAVMKNCSVGGSTT

-914 DGTVNVSAQGS
+914 DGAVNVSAQGPQS
-925 FAKESGYAGGFI
+925 KPSKESGYAGGFI

-996 GKFTNMDILNLV
+996 GKFTNMDLLNLV

-1049 LELADDSK
+1049 LELTDDSK
-1057 STTKALQRV
+1057 STTKAIQRM
-1066 LNKTGLTYEFSD
+1066 LNKTGVTYEFAD
-1078 RVNQINAASSMKVS
+1078 RVNQINAVSSMKVS

-1138 LTVTASDQE
+1138 LTVTASDQD

-1214 GQMIETFAV
+1214 GQMIETFTV
-1223 ESTVSGVASG
+1223 DSTVSGVSSG
-1233 YSVSTQN
+1233 YSVSTGN

-1269 ASAASGKAGGFA
+1269 AAATSGKAGGFA

-1294 STTSQL
+1294 STTSKL

-1325 YVSNGSDPQV
+1325 YVSNGNDPQV

-1365 DTNPSSSES
+1365 D
-1374 TDEKNSEEADFISAV
+1374 
-1389 TNSED
+1389 
-1394 GTTEGE
+1394 
-1400 TGAIATTNIT
+1400 TNIT

-1443 LLNVTQLLSVMD
+1443 LLNVNQLLSVMD
-1455 VAYPRISDSSIEG
+1455 VAYPRISDSSIKG

-1473 TASGKNDDVA
+1473 TASGKNDDVV

-1495 AVMVKNSDVTNVK
+1495 AVMLKNSDVTNVK
-1508 EVTAPYHA
+1508 EVKAPYHA

-1653 LVDLTGLLSLVNAFV
+1653 VVDLTGLLSLVNAFV

-1688 GTLEKDSTNDADA
+1688 GTLEKDSTNDEDA

-1726 TGVREPKNLQQED
+1726 TGVSEPKNLQQED

-1744 GSDSAYA
+1744 GNDSAYA
-1751 VSGYRYAGGYI
+1751 VNGYRYAGGYI

-1779 DHVLSATNLL
+1779 DHVLSTTGLL

-1797 IIDSSDVYGAI
+1797 IIDSSDVYGAT
-1808 GGFNVLATD
+1808 GGFHVLATD
-1817 GDGDTGKAGGYAGE
+1817 GDGDTGRAGGYAGE

-1861 EPGSAADVVDGLS
+1861 EPGSAADVVKGLNV
-1874 ALGGLI
+1874 LGGLI

-1910 RAQAESDDGIYRGLA
+1910 RAQAESDDSIYRGLA

-2098 TITNGTA
+2098 TVTNGTA
-2105 TDLQLAEAYRS
+2105 VDLQLAEAYRS

-2129 ANTGGVSLEDLKI
+2129 ANTGNVSLAGLKI

-2197 IWGDETSSCSITNLR
+2197 IWGDGSNSCSITNLR

-2280 WGVIVNGTYQNG
+2280 WGVIVNGTCQSG

-2317 KPESGIRADKIRSV
+2317 KPGSGIHADKIRSV

-2368 KTDVLDAFRSYVYYG
+2368 RTDVLDAFRSYIYYG
-2383 NVTGSPDAGLGVS
+2383 NVTGSLDAGLGVS

-2437 VTGLNSVGGFVGYSG
+2437 VTGLNSVGGFIGYSG

-2457 KMEKLDVLGDKSG
+2457 KLEKLDVLGNNTG

-2500 VQSKGGK
+2500 VQSKGGE

-2514 IGYANLARMSGCNA
+2514 IGYANLTRMSGCNA
-2528 GDDQNQENSLK
+2528 GGAKNQENSLK
-2539 LVESGGTAGGFAG
+2539 QVASGGTAGGFAG

-2570 ALFVVL
+2570 ALLVVL
-2576 DQLVRALYLDKIQDS
+2576 NNLVKALYLDKIQDS
-2591 DLLHINLGI
+2591 NLLHINLGI
-2600 VKVDALYDGN
+2600 VKVDALYEGN
-2610 LIHVN
+2610 LLHVN

-2731 CDVVRGTPKMV
+2731 CDVIRGTSKLV

-2748 SDLNSV
+2748 SDLESV
-2754 YKFNTKAGVEGEN
+2754 YDFNTKAGVEGEN
-2767 NNYRIYRKPVIT
+2767 NNYRIYRKPAIS

-2817 QNAVMATKDSS
+2817 QNAVMATKDSF

-2847 TKTTVNTGDSTSP
+2847 TKTTVNTEDSTSP

-2872 INLTINKVWKDFRNM
+2872 VNLTINKVWKDFRNM
-2887 DNIRPDTITVTISR
+2887 DGIRPDSITVTISR
-2901 SWTDTEGTKHTEVVP
+2901 SWTDADGTEHTEVVP
-2916 GYENYEIKGDISKST
+2916 GYDNYVITGDHSKST
-2931 WQKVVE
+2931 WQEIIKSE
-2937 TLPAYIKDDA
+2937 KPDKLLPAYIKDVN
-2947 EKPHYYEYS
+2947 EIPHYYKYFI
-2956 VTETE
+2956 TERE

-2989 DTGGEGIMM
+2989 DTGGEGIRM

-3017 KRKQAM
+3017 KRKQTM

>member
-13 AVVLCVTLLS
+13 AVVLCVTLLF

-51 DGFGSDTSEIS
+51 DGFSSDTSEIS

-69 PDSFEGESEQNTDI
+69 PDSFEGESEPNTDI
-83 STEVTEKFGNSEDQG
+83 SSEVTEEFGNSEDQG

-193 DFTGSITSSSERTG
+193 DFTGSITSSSEHTG

-240 SEDYIAE
+240 SEDYITE

-257 EDGTYLTYS
+257 EDGSYLTYS

-285 ANKAGTEETTK
+285 AKKAGTEETTQ
-296 DITSAYPSDY
+296 DITSTYPSDY

-337 TDAEVTEP
+337 TDTDVTEP
-345 IWKVYETREK
+345 IWRVYETREK
-355 KGGLLGGALSGYTDW
+355 KSGLLGGYTDW
-370 TPAADTAEYKTEL
+370 KPAADTQTYKTEL
-383 YYPGDADLANF
+383 YYPGDADIVKFNDTYNWSGKVLYGN
-394 KDGDKVYDWSKT
+394 KKGDHKLGDT
-406 ALYAND
+406 DEQNGGALL
-412 NGEHEIGKAEYLD
+412 GTG
-425 APSLDVAGLNATK
+425 ATK
-438 RYLYVGSTI
+438 RYHYVSSTI
-447 QDSANMIVTASED
+447 QESADMTLAESEEVAE
-460 SPSDDSTEEA
+460 PESDD
-470 SGETEE
+470 
-476 VSGNT
+476 
-481 EETSG
+481 
-486 EADGNAKGSDLID
+486 I
-499 MVPAENNEIS
+499 
-509 VSGNDDISSE
+509 
-519 AAASD
+519 
-524 TTVSDTE
+524 
-531 NEEIYDEDAFISDES
+531 DAFTSDGD
-546 ESDFSD
+546 ESDFTD
-552 DADPESIQVEEDK
+552 DTTPESITVDENK
-565 TYVLTYDISK
+565 TYILTYDTSK
-575 TTNKVNIAGTG
+575 SSNTNIAGSG
-586 YKYSKDADYIIFRDI
+586 YKYSKDANYIIFRDI
-601 DLSKEGTNSNGEDD
+601 DLSKEGTNSNGKDD
-615 DWDPIDNYQGNMEGR
+615 NWTPIKNFQGNMEGR
-630 KGMVEGQSITISH
+630 KGMTEGANVKISNVKIVQDTAINQSAYSNGSSSDT
-643 INISQN
+643 
-649 NPVDQDR
+649 
-656 QAEYG
+656 EYG
-661 IGFFRNLT
+661 VGFFRSLSTPYDSSLQISSKQVVVKNLT
-669 TPYSTSLTISQNPIT
+669 
-684 VKNITLSDVTVS
+684 LSGVSVS
-696 TTTQKVKQ
+696 TTTNSIKKDF
-704 NVSLIG
+704 SLLG
-710 SVLKLLLGN
+710 LLLTGVLKVLGLSSGLEN
-719 LSGLKPDPQ
+719 DPKSFSTGAFAGVVKGNVQILDCHVEGLSGV
-728 SLATGGFAG
+728 SNANSWTGGFIGYISGITKYEALSG
-737 VIKGNIQIE
+737 VLK
-746 NCNVENLRGVSNV
+746 
-759 NDRTGGFAG
+759 A
-768 YVSGMTQYDLISNGL
+768 
-783 GGLVTTLTKILNLIP
+783 VTDALSTLLNLIP
-798 LLGAGDL
+798 VLGLGDL
-805 LTVLLNGGLLS
+805 ITTLLNGGVLS
-816 VKNLIPVGYVNPCIQ
+816 VGNLIPIGYVNPVFS
-831 NCSVSGGTSVTG
+831 NCSVSGSNTISG
-843 QKSTGGFAGEAI
+843 QNYTGGFAGETI
-855 GAVMKNCSVGGTAT
+855 GAVMTGCSVNGTESVNGT
-869 VSGNDCSGG
+869 DYSGG
-878 FVGRSANAVVA
+878 FIGRASNAVVA
-889 GALSSLGIELMGN
+889 GALDHLGIQIAD
-902 FPVNTVMLNCRI
+902 FPVNTVMLGCSIN
-914 DGTVNVSAQGS
+914 GSANVSATGS
-925 FAKESGYAGGFI
+925 SGKESGYAGGFI

-956 SGKDYTGGFAGIA
+956 SGKDYTGGFAGLA
-969 TLGDVA
+969 TLGAVTS
-975 DIDES
+975 IDENK
-980 QGLLVI
+980 GLLDL
-986 VKDLLTGLLN
+986 VKKLLTGLLN
-996 GKFTNMDILNLV
+996 GNITDMDILNLV

-1019 IAGDNISVT
+1019 IGGSTISLD
-1028 ANGKNAGGLVGYAGA
+1028 ASGKYAGGLVGYAGA
-1043 VQISNT
+1043 VQVSNT
-1049 LELADDSK
+1049 SELADGSK
-1057 STTKALQRV
+1057 STTKALNRM
-1066 LNKTGLTYEFSD
+1066 LAKNSIFYSFNEHSNSIT
-1078 RVNQINAASSMKVS
+1078 ASESISVS

-1124 FECKDCSVNGGSSG
+1124 FECKDCSVNGGSLG

-1190 TLANVGGIKLLGLPL
+1190 TLANVGGIKLLGLPI

-1214 GQMIETFAV
+1214 GQMIETFTV
-1223 ESTVSGVASG
+1223 DSTVSGVSSG
-1233 YSVSTQN
+1233 YSVSTEN
-1240 EKGYSGGFIGEC
+1240 ENGYSGGFIGEC

-1259 TKISNLKTVT
+1259 TKISNLKMVT
-1269 ASAASGKAGGFA
+1269 AAATSGKAGGFA

-1294 STTSQL
+1294 STTSKL

-1335 SADMAGG
+1335 FADMAGG

-1365 DTNPSSSES
+1365 D
-1374 TDEKNSEEADFISAV
+1374 
-1389 TNSED
+1389 
-1394 GTTEGE
+1394 
-1400 TGAIATTNIT
+1400 TNIT

-1443 LLNVTQLLSVMD
+1443 LLDVNQLLSVMD

-1508 EVTAPYHA
+1508 KVTAPYHA

-1680 KGFTVTVT
+1680 KGFTVSVT

-1726 TGVREPKNLQQED
+1726 TGVSEPKNLQQED

-1808 GGFNVLATD
+1808 GGFHVLATD

-1861 EPGSAADVVDGLS
+1861 EPGSAADVVNGLS

-1910 RAQAESDDGIYRGLA
+1910 RAQAESDDSIYRGLA

-1939 NNTDNWKGAA
+1939 NNTDKWKGAA

-2013 NTAVYGPLRGLDTD
+2013 NTVVYGPLRGLDTD

-2098 TITNGTA
+2098 TVTNGTA
-2105 TDLQLAEAYRS
+2105 VDLQLAEAYRS

-2129 ANTGGVSLEDLKI
+2129 ANTGNVSLAGLKI

-2197 IWGDETSSCSITNLR
+2197 IWGDGSNSCSITNLR

-2280 WGVIVNGTYQNG
+2280 WGVIVNGTCQSG

-2317 KPESGIRADKIRSV
+2317 KPGSGIHADKIRSV

-2368 KTDVLDAFRSYVYYG
+2368 RTDVLDAFRSYIYYG
-2383 NVTGSPDAGLGVS
+2383 NVTGSPDVGLGVS

-2437 VTGLNSVGGFVGYSG
+2437 VTGLNSVGGFIGYSG

-2457 KMEKLDVLGDKSG
+2457 KLEKLDVLGNNTG

-2500 VQSKGGK
+2500 VQSKGGE

-2514 IGYANLARMSGCNA
+2514 IGYANLTRMSGCNA
-2528 GDDQNQENSLK
+2528 GGAKNQENSLK
-2539 LVESGGTAGGFAG
+2539 QVASGGTAGGFAG

-2570 ALFVVL
+2570 ALLVVL
-2576 DQLVRALYLDKIQDS
+2576 NNLVKALYLDKIQDS
-2591 DLLHINLGI
+2591 NLLHINLGI
-2600 VKVDALYDGN
+2600 VKVDALYEGN
-2610 LIHVN
+2610 LLHVN

-2731 CDVVRGTPKMV
+2731 CDVVRGTSKLV

-2748 SDLNSV
+2748 SDLESV
-2754 YKFNTKAGVEGEN
+2754 YDFNTKAGVEGEN
-2767 NNYRIYRKPVIT
+2767 NNYRIYRKPAIS

-2847 TKTTVNTGDSTSP
+2847 TKTTVNTEDSTSP

-2867 PCDEY
+2867 PCDKFV
-2872 INLTINKVWKDFRNM
+2872 NLTINKVWKDFRNM
-2887 DNIRPDTITVTISR
+2887 DGSRPTSITVTISR
-2901 SWTDTEGTKHTEVVP
+2901 SWTDADGTEHTEVVP
-2916 GYENYEIKGDISKST
+2916 GYDNYVITGDHSKST
-2931 WQKVVE
+2931 WQEIIKSE
-2937 TLPAYIKDDA
+2937 KPDKLLPAYIKDVN
-2947 EKPHYYEYS
+2947 EIPHYYKYFI
-2956 VTETE
+2956 TERE

-3017 KRKQAM
+3017 KRKQTM

>member
-13 AVVLCVTLLS
+13 AIVLCVTLLS
-23 SQVVVANAEDS
+23 SQVVVANDEDS
-34 ERMNVQTNSEIT
+34 ERMDVQTNSEIT

-51 DGFGSDTSEIS
+51 DSFSSDTSETS

-69 PDSFEGESEQNTDI
+69 PDSFEGESEPNTDI
-83 STEVTEKFGNSEDQG
+83 SSEVTEKFDNSEDQG
-98 FTDGEE
+98 FTDEEE
-104 TIIEDENTSDTLE
+104 TIMDDENTSDTLE
-117 EANPDYEDGKICI
+117 EVNPDYVDGKICI

-140 TGTQMF
+140 TGAQMF
-146 SGDKDGNVGE
+146 SGDKDGNIGE
-156 GDKVLADGAELTY
+156 GDLVLADGTELTY
-169 ASDASYCLMND
+169 ATDASYCLMND
-180 IPIDNENVWNFPS
+180 IPIDNENIWNFPS

-207 NTVYDSVTD
+207 NTVYDSETD

-230 GESSDSEPVM
+230 GETSDSEPVM

-257 EDGTYLTYS
+257 EDGSYLTYS

-285 ANKAGTEETTK
+285 ANKAGTEETTQ

-337 TDAEVTEP
+337 TDTEVTEP
-345 IWKVYETREK
+345 IWRVYETKEK
-355 KGGLLGGALSGYTDW
+355 NGLLYIW
-370 TPAADTAEYKTEL
+370 KPAADTQTYKTEL
-383 YYPGDADLANF
+383 YYPGDADIVKFN
-394 KDGDKVYDWSKT
+394 DTYNWSGKE
-406 ALYAND
+406 LYGNKK
-412 NGEHEIGKAEYLD
+412 GEHKLGEKDEQDGVLGIG
-425 APSLDVAGLNATK
+425 ATK
-438 RYLYVGSTI
+438 RYHYVSSTI
-447 QDSANMIVTASED
+447 QESADMTVTATESTA
-460 SPSDDSTEEA
+460 SD
-470 SGETEE
+470 
-476 VSGNT
+476 
-481 EETSG
+481 
-486 EADGNAKGSDLID
+486 
-499 MVPAENNEIS
+499 
-509 VSGNDDISSE
+509 SE
-519 AAASD
+519 AAYFEADETVKDSD
-524 TTVSDTE
+524 SIDMIPAESEEVAEPESDD
-531 NEEIYDEDAFISDES
+531 IDAFTSDGD
-546 ESDFSD
+546 ESDFTD
-552 DADPESIQVEEDK
+552 DTNPESITVDENK
-565 TYVLTYDISK
+565 TYILTYDTSK
-575 TTNKVNIAGTG
+575 SSNTNIAGSG
-586 YKYSKDADYIIFRDI
+586 YKYSKDANYIIFRDI

-615 DWDPIDNYQGNMEGR
+615 DWNPIDNYQGNMEGR

-643 INISQN
+643 INISQAN
-649 NPVDQDR
+649 AVNQDN

-669 TPYSTSLTISQNPIT
+669 TSYSTSLTISQNPIT

-696 TTTQKVKQ
+696 TTTTKVKQ
-704 NVSLIG
+704 NISLIG
-710 SVLKLLLGN
+710 GVLNLLLGN

-737 VIKGNIQIE
+737 VVKGNIQIE
-746 NCNVENLRGVSNV
+746 NCNVENLHGVSNA

-805 LTVLLNGGLLS
+805 LTLLLNGGLLS
-816 VKNLIPVGYVNPCIQ
+816 VKNLIPIGYVNPSIQ
-831 NCSVSGGTSVTG
+831 NCSVSGDTSVTG

-855 GAVMKNCSVGGTAT
+855 GAVMKNCSVGGSTT

-914 DGTVNVSAQGS
+914 DGAVNVSAQGPQS
-925 FAKESGYAGGFI
+925 KPSKESGYAGGFI

-996 GKFTNMDILNLV
+996 GKFTNMDLLNLV

-1049 LELADDSK
+1049 LELTDDSK
-1057 STTKALQRV
+1057 STTKAIQRM
-1066 LNKTGLTYEFSD
+1066 LNKTGVTYEFAD
-1078 RVNQINAASSMKVS
+1078 RVNQINAVSSMKVS

-1138 LTVTASDQE
+1138 LTVTASDQD

-1214 GQMIETFAV
+1214 GQMIETFTV
-1223 ESTVSGVASG
+1223 DSTVSGVSSG
-1233 YSVSTQN
+1233 YSVSTGN

-1269 ASAASGKAGGFA
+1269 AAATFGKAGGFA

-1294 STTSQL
+1294 STTSKL

-1325 YVSNGSDPQV
+1325 YVSNGNDPQV

-1365 DTNPSSSES
+1365 DTNSSSNES
-1374 TDEKNSEEADFISAV
+1374 TGEKNSEETDFISAD

-1394 GTTEGE
+1394 ETAEGE
-1400 TGAIATTNIT
+1400 TGAIATTKIT

-1508 EVTAPYHA
+1508 KVTAPYHA

-1560 SKITNCKVAGT
+1560 SKITNCKVSGIKKENE
-1571 ADGLTVTADS
+1571 GLTVIADRGS
-1581 GFENAEGYAGG
+1581 DNAEGYAGG

-1653 LVDLTGLLSLVNAFV
+1653 VVDLTGLLSLVNAFV

-1688 GTLEKDSTNDADA
+1688 GTLEKDSTNDQDT

-1726 TGVREPKNLQQED
+1726 TPVSEPKNLQQED

-1744 GSDSAYA
+1744 GTGSKYA

-1779 DHVLSATNLL
+1779 DKVLSASNLL

-1797 IIDSSDVYGAI
+1797 IIESSDVYGAT

-1861 EPGSAADVVDGLS
+1861 EPGNAADVVDGLS

-1895 IKNSETTCVP
+1895 IKNSETTSIP

-1939 NNTDNWKGAA
+1939 NNTDKWKGSE
-1949 YTGTVRECAAY
+1949 YTGAVRECAAY

-1996 KLDNPLTLLQA
+1996 KLSNPLTLLQA

-2035 VGSYGSYGNKLQA
+2035 VGSYGSYGNLLQA
-2048 LGEVN
+2048 LGKVN
-2053 DQEQLN
+2053 DQNRLN

-2078 ASKATQGGSAG
+2078 ANKATQGGSAG

-2098 TITNGTA
+2098 TVTNGTA

-2129 ANTGGVSLEDLKI
+2129 ANTGDVSLAGLKI

-2160 SHVEGYRSG
+2160 SHVKGYRSG

-2197 IWGDETSSCSITNLR
+2197 IWGDGTNSCSITNLR

-2265 TVSTIRCAS
+2265 TVSSIRCAS

-2317 KPESGIRADKIRSV
+2317 KQGSGIRADKIRSV

-2345 VSGAANISAGN
+2345 VSGAANISANG

-2396 ANTATDAGQ
+2396 ANTATKSGQ
-2405 NNQVTYSGTAGGFGG
+2405 NNEVTYSGTAGGFGG

-2430 SVTGLNY
+2430 SVKGLNY

-2457 KMEKLDVLGDKSG
+2457 KMEKLDVLGNNTG

-2490 SVTGVPGGYT
+2490 SVTGIPGGYT
-2500 VQSKGGK
+2500 VQSKDGKEQSKDGK

-2528 GDDQNQENSLK
+2528 GDAKNQENSLK
-2539 LVESGGTAGGFAG
+2539 QVASGGTAGGFAG

-2570 ALFVVL
+2570 ALLVVL
-2576 DQLVRALYLDKIQDS
+2576 NNLVKALYLDKIQDS
-2591 DLLHINLGI
+2591 NLLHINLGI

-2731 CDVVRGTPKMV
+2731 CDVVRGTSKLV

-2748 SDLNSV
+2748 SDLNSA
-2754 YKFNTKAGVEGEN
+2754 YDFNTKAGVEGEN

-2790 TDTFSQE
+2790 TDTFSHE

-2804 VKHVVQVDEYNTL
+2804 IKHVVQVDEYDTL
-2817 QNAVMATKDSS
+2817 KDAVMAAKGSS

-2847 TKTTVNTGDSTSP
+2847 AKTTVNTGDSTSP

-2872 INLTINKVWKDFRNM
+2872 VNLTINKVWKDFRNM
-2887 DNIRPDTITVTISR
+2887 DGIRPESITVTISR
-2901 SWTDTEGTKHTEVVP
+2901 SWTDADGTKHTEDVP
-2916 GYENYEIKGDISKST
+2916 GYDKHVITGDPSKST
-2931 WQKVVE
+2931 WQEIIKSE
-2937 TLPAYIKDDA
+2937 KPDKLLPAYKKDTDGTL
-2947 EKPHYYEYS
+2947 HYYKYS
-2956 VTETE
+2956 VTETK
-2961 IKGYTTT
+2961 IDGYTTT

-3017 KRKQAM
+3017 KRKQTM

>member
-13 AVVLCVTLLS
+13 AVVLCVTLLF

-51 DGFGSDTSEIS
+51 DGFSSDTSEIS

-69 PDSFEGESEQNTDI
+69 PDSFEGESEPNTDI
-83 STEVTEKFGNSEDQG
+83 SSEVTEEFGNSEDQG

-193 DFTGSITSSSERTG
+193 DFTGSITSSSEHTG

-240 SEDYIAE
+240 SEDYITE

-257 EDGTYLTYS
+257 EDGSYLTYS

-285 ANKAGTEETTK
+285 ANKAGTEETTQ
-296 DITSAYPSDY
+296 DITSTYPSDY

-337 TDAEVTEP
+337 TDTDVTEP
-345 IWKVYETREK
+345 IWRVYETREK
-355 KGGLLGGALSGYTDW
+355 KSGLLGGYTDW
-370 TPAADTAEYKTEL
+370 KPAADTQTYKTEL
-383 YYPGDADLANF
+383 YYPGDADIVKFNDTYNWSGKELYGN
-394 KDGDKVYDWSKT
+394 KKGDHKLGDT
-406 ALYAND
+406 DEQNGGALL
-412 NGEHEIGKAEYLD
+412 GTG
-425 APSLDVAGLNATK
+425 ATK
-438 RYLYVGSTI
+438 RYHYVSSTI
-447 QDSANMIVTASED
+447 QESADMTVTATESTSSD
-460 SPSDDSTEEA
+460 SKA
-470 SGETEE
+470 ETL
-476 VSGNT
+476 
-481 EETSG
+481 
-486 EADGNAKGSDLID
+486 EADATVKDRDLID
-499 MVPAENNEIS
+499 MTPAESEEVAEPES
-509 VSGNDDISSE
+509 DDI
-519 AAASD
+519 
-524 TTVSDTE
+524 
-531 NEEIYDEDAFISDES
+531 DAFTSDGD
-546 ESDFSD
+546 ESDFTD
-552 DADPESIQVEEDK
+552 DTTPESITVDENK
-565 TYVLTYDISK
+565 TYILTYDTSK
-575 TTNKVNIAGTG
+575 SSNTNIAGSG
-586 YKYSKDADYIIFRDI
+586 YKYSKDANYIIFRDI
-601 DLSKEGTNSNGEDD
+601 DLSKEGTNSNGKDD
-615 DWDPIDNYQGNMEGR
+615 NWTPIKNFQGNMEGR
-630 KGMVEGQSITISH
+630 KGMTEGANVKISNVKIVQDTAINQSAYSNGSSSDT
-643 INISQN
+643 
-649 NPVDQDR
+649 
-656 QAEYG
+656 EYG
-661 IGFFRNLT
+661 VGFFRSLSTPYDSSLQISSKQVVVKNLT
-669 TPYSTSLTISQNPIT
+669 
-684 VKNITLSDVTVS
+684 LSGVSVS
-696 TTTQKVKQ
+696 TTTNSIKKDF
-704 NVSLIG
+704 SLLG
-710 SVLKLLLGN
+710 LLLTGVLKVLGLSSGLEN
-719 LSGLKPDPQ
+719 DPKSFSTGAFAGVVKGNVQILDCHVERLSGV
-728 SLATGGFAG
+728 SNANSWTGGFIGYISGITKYEALSG
-737 VIKGNIQIE
+737 VLKG
-746 NCNVENLRGVSNV
+746 
-759 NDRTGGFAG
+759 
-768 YVSGMTQYDLISNGL
+768 
-783 GGLVTTLTKILNLIP
+783 VTDALSTLLNLIP
-798 LLGAGDL
+798 VLGLGDL
-805 LTVLLNGGLLS
+805 ITTLLNGGVLS
-816 VKNLIPVGYVNPCIQ
+816 VGNLIPIGYVNPVFS
-831 NCSVSGGTSVTG
+831 NCSVSGSNTISG
-843 QKSTGGFAGEAI
+843 QNYTGGFAGETI
-855 GAVMKNCSVGGTAT
+855 GAVMTGCSVNGTESVNGT
-869 VSGNDCSGG
+869 DYSGG
-878 FVGRSANAVVA
+878 FIGRASNAVVA
-889 GALSSLGIELMGN
+889 GALDHLGIQIAD
-902 FPVNTVMLNCRI
+902 FPVNTVMLGCSIN
-914 DGTVNVSAQGS
+914 GSANVSATGS
-925 FAKESGYAGGFI
+925 SGKKSGYAGGFI

-956 SGKDYTGGFAGIA
+956 SGKDYTGGFAGLA
-969 TLGDVA
+969 TLGAVTS
-975 DIDES
+975 IDENK
-980 QGLLVI
+980 GLLDL
-986 VKDLLTGLLN
+986 VKKLLTGLLN
-996 GKFTNMDILNLV
+996 GNITDMDILNLV

-1019 IAGDNISVT
+1019 IGGSTISLD
-1028 ANGKNAGGLVGYAGA
+1028 ASGKYAGGLVGYAGA
-1043 VQISNT
+1043 VQVSNT
-1049 LELADDSK
+1049 SELADGSK
-1057 STTKALQRV
+1057 STTKALNRM
-1066 LNKTGLTYEFSD
+1066 LAKNSISYSFNEHSNSIT
-1078 RVNQINAASSMKVS
+1078 ASESISVS

-1124 FECKDCSVNGGSSG
+1124 FECKDCSVNGGSLG

-1190 TLANVGGIKLLGLPL
+1190 TLANVGGIKLLGLPI

-1214 GQMIETFAV
+1214 GQMIETFTV
-1223 ESTVSGVASG
+1223 DSTVSGVSSG
-1233 YSVSTQN
+1233 YSVSTEN
-1240 EKGYSGGFIGEC
+1240 ENGYSGGFIGEC

-1259 TKISNLKTVT
+1259 TKISNLKMVT
-1269 ASAASGKAGGFA
+1269 AAATSGKAGGFA

-1294 STTSQL
+1294 STNSKL

-1365 DTNPSSSES
+1365 DTN
-1374 TDEKNSEEADFISAV
+1374 
-1389 TNSED
+1389 
-1394 GTTEGE
+1394 
-1400 TGAIATTNIT
+1400 IT

-1468 NNLVV
+1468 DSLVV

-1508 EVTAPYHA
+1508 KVTAPYHA

-1545 ILSLKELASVLQAAS
+1545 ILSLKELASVLQATS

-1653 LVDLTGLLSLVNAFV
+1653 LVDLTALLSLVNAFV

-1680 KGFTVTVT
+1680 KGFTVSVT

-1726 TGVREPKNLQQED
+1726 TGVSEPKNLQQED

-1808 GGFNVLATD
+1808 GGFHVLATD

-1861 EPGSAADVVDGLS
+1861 EPGSAADVVNGLS

-1939 NNTDNWKGAA
+1939 NNTDNWKGSA

-2048 LGEVN
+2048 LGKVT
-2053 DQEQLN
+2053 DQGQLN

-2098 TITNGTA
+2098 TVTNGTA

-2129 ANTGGVSLEDLKI
+2129 ANTGNVSLAGLKI

-2160 SHVEGYRSG
+2160 SYVKGYRSG

-2174 TGIADKDPA
+2174 TGIADKDPV

-2197 IWGDETSSCSITNLR
+2197 IWGDETTSCSITNLR

-2317 KPESGIRADKIRSV
+2317 KPGSGIHAYKIRSV

-2368 KTDVLDAFRSYVYYG
+2368 KTDVLDAFRSYIYYG

-2457 KMEKLDVLGDKSG
+2457 KLEKLDVLGNNTG

-2500 VQSKGGK
+2500 VQSKGG
-2507 EQIAGGF
+2507 EERIAGGF
-2514 IGYANLARMSGCNA
+2514 IGYANLTRMSGCNA
-2528 GDDQNQENSLK
+2528 GGVKNQENSLK

-2570 ALFVVL
+2570 ALLVVL
-2576 DQLVRALYLDKIQDS
+2576 NNLVKALYLDKIQDS
-2591 DLLHINLGI
+2591 NLLHINLGI

-2720 EGLLKNNNMYY
+2720 EGLLKNNNIYY
-2731 CDVVRGTPKMV
+2731 CDVVRGTSKLV

-2748 SDLNSV
+2748 SDLESV
-2754 YKFNTKAGVEGEN
+2754 YDFNTKAGVEGEN
-2767 NNYRIYRKPVIT
+2767 NNYRIYRKPAIS

-2804 VKHVVQVDEYNTL
+2804 IKHVVQVDEYDTL
-2817 QNAVMATKDSS
+2817 KDAVMAAKGSS

-2847 TKTTVNTGDSTSP
+2847 AKTTVNTGDSTSP

-2872 INLTINKVWKDFRNM
+2872 VNLTINKVWKDFRNM
-2887 DNIRPDTITVTISR
+2887 DNRRLGFIKVTISR
-2901 SWTDTEGTKHTEVVP
+2901 SWTDAEGTEHTEVVP
-2916 GYENYEIKGDISKST
+2916 GYVDYVITGDISKST
-2931 WQKVVE
+2931 WQEIIKSE
-2937 TLPAYIKDDA
+2937 KPDKLLPAYKKDTDGTL
-2947 EKPHYYEYS
+2947 HYYKYS
-2956 VTETE
+2956 VTETK
-2961 IKGYTTT
+2961 IDGYTTT
-2968 IETSKDG
+2968 IKSSDDG

-3017 KRKQAM
+3017 KRKQTM

>member
-34 ERMNVQTNSEIT
+34 ERMNVQTNSEFT

-51 DGFGSDTSEIS
+51 DGFSSDTSEIS

-69 PDSFEGESEQNTDI
+69 PDSFEGESEPNTDI
-83 STEVTEKFGNSEDQG
+83 SSEVTEEFGNSEDQG

-257 EDGTYLTYS
+257 EDGSYLTYS

-285 ANKAGTEETTK
+285 ANKAGTEETTQ

-337 TDAEVTEP
+337 TDTDVTEP
-345 IWKVYETREK
+345 IWRVYETREK
-355 KGGLLGGALSGYTDW
+355 KPGILGGALSGYTAW
-370 TPAADTAEYKTEL
+370 KPVADTQTYKTEL
-383 YYPGDADLANF
+383 YYPGDADIVKFNDTYNWSGKELYGN
-394 KDGDKVYDWSKT
+394 KKGDHK
-406 ALYAND
+406 L
-412 NGEHEIGKAEYLD
+412 GETEYLD
-425 APSLDVAGLNATK
+425 NSSLDIAGTTATK
-438 RYLYVGSTI
+438 RYVYVSSTI
-447 QDSANMIVTASED
+447 QESADMTVTAT
-460 SPSDDSTEEA
+460 DSTASASEA
-470 SGETEE
+470 AS
-476 VSGNT
+476 V
-481 EETSG
+481 
-486 EADGNAKGSDLID
+486 EAGATVKDRDLID
-499 MVPAENNEIS
+499 MTPPDSE
-509 VSGNDDISSE
+509 E
-519 AAASD
+519 AAETGS
-524 TTVSDTE
+524 
-531 NEEIYDEDAFISDES
+531 NDETFTSGEDES
-546 ESDFSD
+546 NFSD
-552 DADPESIQVEEDK
+552 DANPESITVDENK
-565 TYVLTYDISK
+565 TYVLTYDTSK
-575 TTNKVNIAGTG
+575 SSNTNIAGAG
-586 YKYSKDADYIIFRDI
+586 YKYSKDANYIIFRDI

-643 INISQN
+643 INISQAN
-649 NPVDQDR
+649 AVNQDN

-704 NVSLIG
+704 NFSLIG
-710 SVLKLLLGN
+710 GVLKLLLGN
-719 LSGLKPDPQ
+719 LSGLEPDPQ

-737 VIKGNIQIE
+737 VVKGNIQIE
-746 NCNVENLRGVSNV
+746 NCNVENLHGVSNV

-768 YVSGMTQYDLISNGL
+768 YVSGMTQYDLVSSGL
-783 GGLVTTLTKILNLIP
+783 GGLVDTLTKILNLIP
-798 LLGAGDL
+798 LLGVGDL

-816 VKNLIPVGYVNPCIQ
+816 VKDLIPVGYVNPSIQ

-855 GAVMKNCSVGGTAT
+855 GAVMKNCSVGGTTT

-889 GALSSLGIELMGN
+889 GALSSLGIEVMGN

-914 DGTVNVSAQGS
+914 DGEVNVSAQGTPS
-925 FAKESGYAGGFI
+925 KESGYAGGFV

-942 SYAVDCSISSLGTV
+942 SYAVDCSISSLGAV

-996 GKFTNMDILNLV
+996 GKFTNMDLLNLV

-1019 IAGDNISVT
+1019 IAGDSISVT

-1049 LELADDSK
+1049 LELTDDSK

-1066 LNKTGLTYEFSD
+1066 LTKTGVTYELAD
-1078 RVNQINAASSMKVS
+1078 CVNQINAASSVKVS

-1147 NGRAGGA
+1147 KGCAGGA

-1163 RKTSVTNLNSVT
+1163 RRTSVTNLNSVT
-1175 AGKCAGG
+1175 AGKSAGG

-1214 GQMIETFAV
+1214 GQMIETFTV
-1223 ESTVSGVASG
+1223 DSTVSGVSSG
-1233 YSVSTQN
+1233 YSVSTGN

-1269 ASAASGKAGGFA
+1269 ASATSGKAGGFA

-1294 STTSQL
+1294 STTSKL

-1365 DTNPSSSES
+1365 DTNPSSNES
-1374 TDEKNSEEADFISAV
+1374 TDEKNSEEDFSSTD

-1394 GTTEGE
+1394 GTTKGE

-1443 LLNVTQLLSVMD
+1443 LLNVNQLLSVMD

-1473 TASGKNDDVA
+1473 TASGKNDDEA

-1726 TGVREPKNLQQED
+1726 TGVSEPKNLQQED

-1744 GSDSAYA
+1744 GTGSEYA

-1861 EPGSAADVVDGLS
+1861 EPGSAADVVNGLS

-1910 RAQAESDDGIYRGLA
+1910 RAQSESDDSIYRGLA

-1949 YTGTVRECAAY
+1949 YTGNVRECAAY

-2013 NTAVYGPLRGLDTD
+2013 NTTVYGPLRGLDTD

-2078 ASKATQGGSAG
+2078 ASKATQGGFAG

-2098 TITNGTA
+2098 TVTNGTA
-2105 TDLQLAEAYRS
+2105 TDLQSVEAFRS

-2129 ANTGGVSLEDLKI
+2129 ANTGDVSLAGLKI
-2142 IGADSLAAL
+2142 IGADGLAAL

-2160 SHVEGYRSG
+2160 SKVEGYRSG

-2197 IWGDETSSCSITNLR
+2197 IWGDETTSCSITNLR

-2396 ANTATDAGQ
+2396 ANTATKSGQ
-2405 NNQVTYSGTAGGFGG
+2405 NNEVTYSGTAGGFGG
-2420 SLLNGSVKNS
+2420 SMLNGSVKNS
-2430 SVTGLNY
+2430 NVTGLNY

-2457 KMEKLDVLGDKSG
+2457 KMEKLDVLGNNTG

-2490 SVTGVPGGYT
+2490 SVTGIPGGYT
-2500 VQSKGGK
+2500 VQSKGGE

-2528 GDDQNQENSLK
+2528 GDAQNQENSLK

-2570 ALFVVL
+2570 ALLVVL

-2627 KSDDN
+2627 KPTDN
-2632 NQQTDFAIIKIGDSS
+2632 DQQTDFAIIKIGDSS

-2731 CDVVRGTPKMV
+2731 CDVVRGTSKLV

-2748 SDLNSV
+2748 SDLESV
-2754 YKFNTKAGVEGEN
+2754 YDFNTKAGVEGEN
-2767 NNYRIYRKPVIT
+2767 NNYRIYRKPAIS

-2828 ETADLNAYVSDAK
+2828 ETADLNVYVSDAK

-2860 EPSDAQD
+2860 EPSDTQD
-2867 PCDEY
+2867 PCDEFV
-2872 INLTINKVWKDFRNM
+2872 NLTINKVWKDFRNM
-2887 DNIRPDTITVTISR
+2887 DNIRPDTIKITISR
-2901 SWTDTEGTKHTEVVP
+2901 SWTDAEGTKHTEVVP

-2968 IETSKDG
+2968 IKSSDDG
-2975 FTFTI
+2975 FNFTI

-3017 KRKQAM
+3017 KRKQTM

>member
-13 AVVLCVTLLS
+13 AIVLCVTLLS
-23 SQVVVANAEDS
+23 SQVVVANDEDS
-34 ERMNVQTNSEIT
+34 ERMDVQTNSEIT

-51 DGFGSDTSEIS
+51 DGFSSDTSETS

-69 PDSFEGESEQNTDI
+69 PDSFEGESEPNTDI
-83 STEVTEKFGNSEDQG
+83 SSEVTEKFDNSEDQG
-98 FTDGEE
+98 FTDEEE
-104 TIIEDENTSDTLE
+104 TIMDDENTSDTLE
-117 EANPDYEDGKICI
+117 EVNPDYVDGKICI

-169 ASDASYCLMND
+169 AADASYCLMND
-180 IPIDNENVWNFPS
+180 IPA
-193 DFTGSITSSSERTG
+193 
-207 NTVYDSVTD
+207 TD
-216 TIYVYNRYQLELMK
+216 TIYVYNRYQLALMQ
-230 GESSDSEPVM
+230 EEDSDSEPVM

-257 EDGTYLTYS
+257 EDGSYLTYS

-285 ANKAGTEETTK
+285 ANKAGTEETTQ

-337 TDAEVTEP
+337 TDTEVTEP
-345 IWKVYETREK
+345 IWRVYETKEK
-355 KGGLLGGALSGYTDW
+355 NGLLYIW
-370 TPAADTAEYKTEL
+370 KPAADTQTYKTEL
-383 YYPGDADLANF
+383 YYPGDADIVKFN
-394 KDGDKVYDWSKT
+394 DTYNWSGKE
-406 ALYAND
+406 LYGNKK
-412 NGEHEIGKAEYLD
+412 GEHKLGEKDEQDGVLGIG
-425 APSLDVAGLNATK
+425 ATK
-438 RYLYVGSTI
+438 RYHYVSSTI
-447 QDSANMIVTASED
+447 QESADMTVTATESTASDSE
-460 SPSDDSTEEA
+460 A
-470 SGETEE
+470 AYF
-476 VSGNT
+476 
-481 EETSG
+481 
-486 EADGNAKGSDLID
+486 EADETVKDRDLID
-499 MVPAENNEIS
+499 MTPAESEEVAEPES
-509 VSGNDDISSE
+509 DDI
-519 AAASD
+519 
-524 TTVSDTE
+524 
-531 NEEIYDEDAFISDES
+531 DAFTSDGD
-546 ESDFSD
+546 ESDFTD
-552 DADPESIQVEEDK
+552 DTTPESITVDENK
-565 TYVLTYDISK
+565 TYILTYDTSK
-575 TTNKVNIAGTG
+575 SSNTNIAGSG
-586 YKYSKDADYIIFRDI
+586 YKYSKDANYIIFRDI

-615 DWDPIDNYQGNMEGR
+615 DWNPIDNYQGNMEGR

-643 INISQN
+643 INISQAN
-649 NPVDQDR
+649 AVNQDN

-669 TPYSTSLTISQNPIT
+669 TSYSTSLTISQNPIT

-696 TTTQKVKQ
+696 TTTTKVKQ
-704 NVSLIG
+704 NISLIG
-710 SVLKLLLGN
+710 GVLNLLLGN

-737 VIKGNIQIE
+737 VVKGNIQIE
-746 NCNVENLRGVSNV
+746 NCNVENLHGVSNA

-805 LTVLLNGGLLS
+805 LTLLLNGGLLS
-816 VKNLIPVGYVNPCIQ
+816 VKNLIPVGYVNPSIQ

-855 GAVMKNCSVGGTAT
+855 GAVMKNCSVGGTTT

-914 DGTVNVSAQGS
+914 DGAVNVSAQGS
-925 FAKESGYAGGFI
+925 QSKPSKESGYAGGFI

-942 SYAVDCSISSLGTV
+942 SYAVDCSISSLGAV

-996 GKFTNMDILNLV
+996 GKFTNMDLLNLV

-1049 LELADDSK
+1049 LELTDDSK
-1057 STTKALQRV
+1057 STTKAIQRM
-1066 LNKTGLTYEFSD
+1066 LNKTGVTYEFAD
-1078 RVNQINAASSMKVS
+1078 RVNQINAVSSMKVS

-1124 FECKDCSVNGGSSG
+1124 FECKDCSVNGGSLG

-1214 GQMIETFAV
+1214 GQMIETFTV
-1223 ESTVSGVASG
+1223 DSTVSGVSSG
-1233 YSVSTQN
+1233 YSVSTGN

-1269 ASAASGKAGGFA
+1269 AAATSGKAGGFA

-1294 STTSQL
+1294 STTSKL

-1325 YVSNGSDPQV
+1325 YVSNGNDPQV
-1335 SADMAGG
+1335 FADMAGG

-1365 DTNPSSSES
+1365 DTNPSSNES
-1374 TDEKNSEEADFISAV
+1374 TDEKNSEEDFSSTD

-1394 GTTEGE
+1394 GTTKGE

-1468 NNLVV
+1468 DSLVV

-1495 AVMVKNSDVTNVK
+1495 AVRVKNSDVTNVK
-1508 EVTAPYHA
+1508 KVTAPYHA

-1560 SKITNCKVAGT
+1560 SKITNCKVSGIKKENE
-1571 ADGLTVTADS
+1571 GLTVIADRGS
-1581 GFENAEGYAGG
+1581 DNAEGYAGG

-1653 LVDLTGLLSLVNAFV
+1653 VVDLTGLLSLVNAFV

-1688 GTLEKDSTNDADA
+1688 GTLEKDSTNDVDA

-1726 TGVREPKNLQQED
+1726 TGVSEPKNLQQED

-1774 GASVL
+1774 GASLL

-1808 GGFNVLATD
+1808 GGFHVLATD

-1861 EPGSAADVVDGLS
+1861 EPGSAADVVNGLS

-1910 RAQAESDDGIYRGLA
+1910 RAQAESDDSIYRGLA

-1939 NNTDNWKGAA
+1939 NNTDNWKGTA

-2053 DQEQLN
+2053 DQNRLN

-2098 TITNGTA
+2098 TVINGTA
-2105 TDLQLAEAYRS
+2105 TDLQSVEAFRS

-2129 ANTGGVSLEDLKI
+2129 ANIGDVSLAGLKI
-2142 IGADSLAAL
+2142 IGADGLAAL

-2160 SHVEGYRSG
+2160 SHVEGYRAG

-2197 IWGDETSSCSITNLR
+2197 IWGDETTSCSIKNLR

-2223 AGKVDPGSV
+2223 AGKVDTGSV

-2280 WGVIVNGTYQNG
+2280 WGVIVNGTCQSG

-2317 KPESGIRADKIRSV
+2317 KPGSGIHADKIRSV

-2368 KTDVLDAFRSYVYYG
+2368 RTDVLDAFRSYIYYG
-2383 NVTGSPDAGLGVS
+2383 NVTGSLDAGLGVS
-2396 ANTATDAGQ
+2396 ANTTTDAGQ

-2437 VTGLNSVGGFVGYSG
+2437 VTGLNSVGGFIGYSG

-2457 KMEKLDVLGDKSG
+2457 KLEKLDVLGNNTG

-2500 VQSKGGK
+2500 VQSKGGE

-2514 IGYANLARMSGCNA
+2514 IGYANLTRMSGCNA
-2528 GDDQNQENSLK
+2528 GGAKNQENSLK
-2539 LVESGGTAGGFAG
+2539 QVASGGTAGGFAG

-2570 ALFVVL
+2570 ALLVVL
-2576 DQLVRALYLDKIQDS
+2576 NNLVKALYLDKIQDS
-2591 DLLHINLGI
+2591 NLLHINLGI
-2600 VKVDALYDGN
+2600 VKVDALYEGN
-2610 LIHVN
+2610 LLHVN

-2731 CDVVRGTPKMV
+2731 CDVVRGTSKLV

-2748 SDLNSV
+2748 SDLDSV
-2754 YKFNTKAGVEGEN
+2754 YDFNTKAGVEGEN
-2767 NNYRIYRKPVIT
+2767 NNYRIYRKPAIS

-2804 VKHVVQVDEYNTL
+2804 IKHVVQVDEYDTL
-2817 QNAVMATKDSS
+2817 QNAVMAAKGSS

-2847 TKTTVNTGDSTSP
+2847 AKTTVNTGDSTSP
-2860 EPSDAQD
+2860 EPSDTQD
-2867 PCDEY
+2867 PCDKFV
-2872 INLTINKVWKDFRNM
+2872 NLTINKVWKDFRNM
-2887 DNIRPDTITVTISR
+2887 DGSRPDSITVTISR
-2901 SWTDTEGTKHTEVVP
+2901 SWTDAEGTEHTEVVP
-2916 GYENYEIKGDISKST
+2916 GYKNYEIKGDISKST
-2931 WQKVVE
+2931 WQE
-2937 TLPAYIKDDA
+2937 IIKS
-2947 EKPHYYEYS
+2947 EKPDKLLSAYKKDTDGTLHYYTYS

-3017 KRKQAM
+3017 KRKQTM

>member
-13 AVVLCVTLLS
+13 AIVLCVTLLS
-23 SQVVVANAEDS
+23 SQVVVANDEDS
-34 ERMNVQTNSEIT
+34 ERMDVQTNSEIT

-51 DGFGSDTSEIS
+51 DSFSSDTSETS

-69 PDSFEGESEQNTDI
+69 PDSFEGESEPNTDI
-83 STEVTEKFGNSEDQG
+83 SSEVTEKFDNSEDQG
-98 FTDGEE
+98 FTDEEE
-104 TIIEDENTSDTLE
+104 TIMDDENTSDTLE
-117 EANPDYEDGKICI
+117 EVNPDYVDGKICI

-140 TGTQMF
+140 TGAQMF
-146 SGDKDGNVGE
+146 SGDKDGNIGE
-156 GDKVLADGAELTY
+156 GDLVLADGTELTY
-169 ASDASYCLMND
+169 ATDASYCLMND
-180 IPIDNENVWNFPS
+180 IPIDNENIWNFPS

-207 NTVYDSVTD
+207 NTVYDSETD

-230 GESSDSEPVM
+230 GETSDSEPVM

-257 EDGTYLTYS
+257 EDGSYLTYS

-285 ANKAGTEETTK
+285 ANKAGTEETTQ

-337 TDAEVTEP
+337 TDTEVTEP
-345 IWKVYETREK
+345 IWRVYETKEK
-355 KGGLLGGALSGYTDW
+355 NGLLYIW
-370 TPAADTAEYKTEL
+370 KPAADTQTYKTEL
-383 YYPGDADLANF
+383 YYPGDADIVKFN
-394 KDGDKVYDWSKT
+394 DTYNWSGKE
-406 ALYAND
+406 LYGNKK
-412 NGEHEIGKAEYLD
+412 GEHKLGEKDEQDGVLGIG
-425 APSLDVAGLNATK
+425 ATK
-438 RYLYVGSTI
+438 RYHYVSSTI
-447 QDSANMIVTASED
+447 QESADMTVTATESTASDSE
-460 SPSDDSTEEA
+460 A
-470 SGETEE
+470 AYF
-476 VSGNT
+476 
-481 EETSG
+481 
-486 EADGNAKGSDLID
+486 EADETVKDRDLID
-499 MVPAENNEIS
+499 MTPAESEEVAEPES
-509 VSGNDDISSE
+509 DDI
-519 AAASD
+519 
-524 TTVSDTE
+524 
-531 NEEIYDEDAFISDES
+531 DAFTSDGD
-546 ESDFSD
+546 ESDFTD
-552 DADPESIQVEEDK
+552 DTTPESITVDENK
-565 TYVLTYDISK
+565 TYILTYDTSK
-575 TTNKVNIAGTG
+575 SSNTNIAGSG
-586 YKYSKDADYIIFRDI
+586 YKYSKDANYIIFRDI

-615 DWDPIDNYQGNMEGR
+615 DWNPIDNYQGNMEGR

-643 INISQN
+643 INISQAN
-649 NPVDQDR
+649 AVNQDN

-669 TPYSTSLTISQNPIT
+669 TSYSTSLTISQNPIT

-696 TTTQKVKQ
+696 TTTTKVKQ
-704 NVSLIG
+704 NISLIG
-710 SVLKLLLGN
+710 GVLNLLLGN

-737 VIKGNIQIE
+737 VVKGNIQIE
-746 NCNVENLRGVSNV
+746 NCNVENLHGVSNA

-805 LTVLLNGGLLS
+805 LTLLLNGGLLS
-816 VKNLIPVGYVNPCIQ
+816 VKNLIPIGYVNPSIQ
-831 NCSVSGGTSVTG
+831 NCYVSGDTSVTG

-855 GAVMKNCSVGGTAT
+855 GAVMKNCSVGGSTT

-914 DGTVNVSAQGS
+914 DGAVNVSAQGPQS
-925 FAKESGYAGGFI
+925 KPSKESGYAGGFI

-996 GKFTNMDILNLV
+996 GKFTNMDLLNLV

-1049 LELADDSK
+1049 LELTDDSK
-1057 STTKALQRV
+1057 STTKAIQRM
-1066 LNKTGLTYEFSD
+1066 LNKTGVTYEFAD
-1078 RVNQINAASSMKVS
+1078 RVNQINAVSSMKVS

-1138 LTVTASDQE
+1138 LTVTASDQD

-1163 RKTSVTNLNSVT
+1163 RRTSVTNLNSVK

-1214 GQMIETFAV
+1214 GQMIETFTV
-1223 ESTVSGVASG
+1223 DSTVSGVSSG
-1233 YSVSTQN
+1233 YSVSTEN
-1240 EKGYSGGFIGEC
+1240 ENGYSGGFIGEC

-1269 ASAASGKAGGFA
+1269 AAATSGKAGGFA

-1294 STTSQL
+1294 STTSKL

-1365 DTNPSSSES
+1365 
-1374 TDEKNSEEADFISAV
+1374 
-1389 TNSED
+1389 NSED

-1400 TGAIATTNIT
+1400 AGAIATTNIT

-1419 YAGGFAGRLM
+1419 YAGGFAGRMM

-1443 LLNVTQLLSVMD
+1443 LLDVNQLLSVMD
-1455 VAYPRISDSSIEG
+1455 VAYPRISDASIEG

-1508 EVTAPYHA
+1508 KVTAPYHA

-1604 SANAVDSGKGTAV
+1604 SSNAVDAGKGTAV

-1646 KSSILTK
+1646 ESSILTK
-1653 LVDLTGLLSLVNAFV
+1653 VVDLTGLLSLVNAFV

-1688 GTLEKDSTNDADA
+1688 GTLEKDSTNDADT

-1712 GVQISNSDVNKLQH
+1712 GVQISNSDVHKLRH
-1726 TGVREPKNLQQED
+1726 TRVSEPKNLQQED

-1779 DHVLSATNLL
+1779 DHVLSTTGLL

-1808 GGFNVLATD
+1808 GGFHVLATD

-1861 EPGSAADVVDGLS
+1861 EPGSAADVVNGLS

-1939 NNTDNWKGAA
+1939 KNTDKWKGAA

-2053 DQEQLN
+2053 DQNRLN

-2098 TITNGTA
+2098 TVTNGTA

-2129 ANTGGVSLEDLKI
+2129 ANTGDVSLAGLKI

-2160 SHVEGYRSG
+2160 SHVKGYRSG

-2197 IWGDETSSCSITNLR
+2197 IWGDETTSCSITNLR

-2317 KPESGIRADKIRSV
+2317 KPGSGIHADKIRSV

-2345 VSGAANISAGN
+2345 VSGAANISANG

-2383 NVTGSPDAGLGVS
+2383 NVTGSTDAGLGVS

-2528 GDDQNQENSLK
+2528 GDAQNQENSLK
-2539 LVESGGTAGGFAG
+2539 QVASGGTAGGFAG

-2570 ALFVVL
+2570 ALLVVL
-2576 DQLVRALYLDKIQDS
+2576 NNLVKALYLDKIQDS
-2591 DLLHINLGI
+2591 NLLHINLGI

-2705 TATDGRS
+2705 TAKDGRS

-2731 CDVVRGTPKMV
+2731 CDVVRGTSKLV

-2748 SDLNSV
+2748 SDLDSA
-2754 YKFNTKAGVEGEN
+2754 YDFNTKAGVEGEN
-2767 NNYRIYRKPVIT
+2767 NNYRIYRKPAIS

-2887 DNIRPDTITVTISR
+2887 DNIRPDTIKITISR
-2901 SWTDTEGTKHTEVVP
+2901 SWTDAEGTKHTEVVP
-2916 GYENYEIKGDISKST
+2916 NYENYEIKGDISKST
-2931 WQKVVE
+2931 WQKVIE

-2947 EKPHYYEYS
+2947 GTPHYYKYS

-3017 KRKQAM
+3017 KRKQTM

>member
-13 AVVLCVTLLS
+13 AIVLCVTLLS
-23 SQVVVANAEDS
+23 SQVVVANDEDS
-34 ERMNVQTNSEIT
+34 ERMDVQTNSEIT

-51 DGFGSDTSEIS
+51 DSFSSDTSETS

-69 PDSFEGESEQNTDI
+69 PDSFEGESEPNTDI
-83 STEVTEKFGNSEDQG
+83 SSEVTEKFDNSEDQG
-98 FTDGEE
+98 FTDEEE
-104 TIIEDENTSDTLE
+104 TIMDDENTSDTLE
-117 EANPDYEDGKICI
+117 EVNPDYVDGKICI

-140 TGTQMF
+140 TGAQMF
-146 SGDKDGNVGE
+146 SGDKDGNIGE
-156 GDKVLADGAELTY
+156 GDLVLADGTELTY
-169 ASDASYCLMND
+169 ATDASYCLMND
-180 IPIDNENVWNFPS
+180 IPIDNENIWNFPS

-207 NTVYDSVTD
+207 NTVYDSETD

-230 GESSDSEPVM
+230 GETSDSEPVM

-257 EDGTYLTYS
+257 EDGSYLTYS

-285 ANKAGTEETTK
+285 ANKAGTEETTQ

-337 TDAEVTEP
+337 TDTEVTEP
-345 IWKVYETREK
+345 IWRVYETKEK
-355 KGGLLGGALSGYTDW
+355 NGLLYIW
-370 TPAADTAEYKTEL
+370 KPAADTQTYKTEL
-383 YYPGDADLANF
+383 YYPGDADIVKFN
-394 KDGDKVYDWSKT
+394 DTYNWSGKE
-406 ALYAND
+406 LYGNKK
-412 NGEHEIGKAEYLD
+412 GEHKLGEKDEQDGVLGIG
-425 APSLDVAGLNATK
+425 ATK
-438 RYLYVGSTI
+438 RYHYVSSTI
-447 QDSANMIVTASED
+447 QESADMTVTATESTA
-460 SPSDDSTEEA
+460 SD
-470 SGETEE
+470 
-476 VSGNT
+476 
-481 EETSG
+481 
-486 EADGNAKGSDLID
+486 
-499 MVPAENNEIS
+499 
-509 VSGNDDISSE
+509 SE
-519 AAASD
+519 AAYFEADETVKDSD
-524 TTVSDTE
+524 SIDMIPAESEEVAEPESDD
-531 NEEIYDEDAFISDES
+531 IDAFTSDGD
-546 ESDFSD
+546 ESDFTD
-552 DADPESIQVEEDK
+552 DTNPESITVDENK
-565 TYVLTYDISK
+565 TYILTYDTSK
-575 TTNKVNIAGTG
+575 SSNTNIAGSG
-586 YKYSKDADYIIFRDI
+586 YKYSKDANYIIFRDI

-615 DWDPIDNYQGNMEGR
+615 DWNPIDNYQGNMEGR

-643 INISQN
+643 INISQAN
-649 NPVDQDR
+649 AVNQDN

-669 TPYSTSLTISQNPIT
+669 TSYSTSLTISQNPIT

-696 TTTQKVKQ
+696 TTTTKVKQ
-704 NVSLIG
+704 NISLIG
-710 SVLKLLLGN
+710 GVLNLLLGN

-737 VIKGNIQIE
+737 VVKGNIQIE
-746 NCNVENLRGVSNV
+746 NCNVENLHGVSNA

-805 LTVLLNGGLLS
+805 LTLLLNGGLLS
-816 VKNLIPVGYVNPCIQ
+816 VKNLIPIGYVNPSIQ
-831 NCSVSGGTSVTG
+831 NCSVSGDTSVTG

-855 GAVMKNCSVGGTAT
+855 GAVMKNCSVGGSTT

-914 DGTVNVSAQGS
+914 DGAVNVSAQGPQS
-925 FAKESGYAGGFI
+925 KPSKESGYAGGFI

-996 GKFTNMDILNLV
+996 GKFTNMDLLNLV

-1049 LELADDSK
+1049 LELTDDSK
-1057 STTKALQRV
+1057 STTKAIQRM
-1066 LNKTGLTYEFSD
+1066 LNKTGVTYEFAD
-1078 RVNQINAASSMKVS
+1078 RVNQINAVSSMKVS

-1138 LTVTASDQE
+1138 LTVTASDQD

-1214 GQMIETFAV
+1214 GQMIETFTV
-1223 ESTVSGVASG
+1223 DSTVSGVSSG
-1233 YSVSTQN
+1233 YSVSTGN

-1269 ASAASGKAGGFA
+1269 AAATSGKAGGFA

-1294 STTSQL
+1294 STTSKL

-1325 YVSNGSDPQV
+1325 YVSNGNDPQV

-1365 DTNPSSSES
+1365 D
-1374 TDEKNSEEADFISAV
+1374 
-1389 TNSED
+1389 
-1394 GTTEGE
+1394 
-1400 TGAIATTNIT
+1400 TNIT

-1443 LLNVTQLLSVMD
+1443 LLNVNQLLSVMD
-1455 VAYPRISDSSIEG
+1455 VAYPRISDSSIKG

-1473 TASGKNDDVA
+1473 TASGKNDDVV

-1495 AVMVKNSDVTNVK
+1495 AVMLKNSDVTNVK
-1508 EVTAPYHA
+1508 EVKAPYHA

-1653 LVDLTGLLSLVNAFV
+1653 VVDLTGLLSLVNAFV

-1726 TGVREPKNLQQED
+1726 TGVSEPKNLQQED

-1808 GGFNVLATD
+1808 GGFHVLATD
-1817 GDGDTGKAGGYAGE
+1817 GDGDTGRAGGYAGE

-1861 EPGSAADVVDGLS
+1861 EPGSAADVVNGLS

-1910 RAQAESDDGIYRGLA
+1910 RAQAESDDSIYRGLA

-1939 NNTDNWKGAA
+1939 NNTDNWKGTA

-2013 NTAVYGPLRGLDTD
+2013 NTVVYGPLRGLDTD

-2098 TITNGTA
+2098 TVTNGTA
-2105 TDLQLAEAYRS
+2105 VDLQLAEAYRS

-2129 ANTGGVSLEDLKI
+2129 ANTGNVSLAGLKI

-2197 IWGDETSSCSITNLR
+2197 IWGDGSNSCSITNLR

-2280 WGVIVNGTYQNG
+2280 WGVIVNGTCQSG

-2317 KPESGIRADKIRSV
+2317 KPGSGIHADKIRSV

-2368 KTDVLDAFRSYVYYG
+2368 RTDVLDAFRSYIYYG
-2383 NVTGSPDAGLGVS
+2383 NVTGSLDAGLGVS
-2396 ANTATDAGQ
+2396 ANTTTDAGQ

-2437 VTGLNSVGGFVGYSG
+2437 VTGLNSVGGFIGYPG

-2457 KMEKLDVLGDKSG
+2457 KLEKLDVLGNNTG

-2500 VQSKGGK
+2500 VQSKGGE

-2514 IGYANLARMSGCNA
+2514 IGYANLTRMSGCNA
-2528 GDDQNQENSLK
+2528 GGAKNQENSLK
-2539 LVESGGTAGGFAG
+2539 QVASGGTAGGFAG

-2570 ALFVVL
+2570 ALLVVL
-2576 DQLVRALYLDKIQDS
+2576 NNLVKALYLDKIQDS
-2591 DLLHINLGI
+2591 NLLHINLGI
-2600 VKVDALYDGN
+2600 VKVDALYEGN
-2610 LIHVN
+2610 LLHVN

-2731 CDVVRGTPKMV
+2731 CDVIRGTSKLV

-2748 SDLNSV
+2748 SDLESV
-2754 YKFNTKAGVEGEN
+2754 YDFNTKAGVEGEN
-2767 NNYRIYRKPVIT
+2767 NNYRIYRKPAIS

-2817 QNAVMATKDSS
+2817 QNAVMATKDSF

-2847 TKTTVNTGDSTSP
+2847 TKTTVNTEDSTSP

-2872 INLTINKVWKDFRNM
+2872 VNLTINKVWKDFRNM
-2887 DNIRPDTITVTISR
+2887 DGIRPDSITVTISR
-2901 SWTDTEGTKHTEVVP
+2901 SWTDADGTEHTEVVP
-2916 GYENYEIKGDISKST
+2916 GYDNYVITGDHSKST
-2931 WQKVVE
+2931 WQEIIKSE
-2937 TLPAYIKDDA
+2937 KPDKLLPAYIKDVN
-2947 EKPHYYEYS
+2947 EIPHYYKYFI
-2956 VTETE
+2956 TERE

-2989 DTGGEGIMM
+2989 DTGGEGIRM

-3017 KRKQAM
+3017 KRKQTM

>member
-51 DGFGSDTSEIS
+51 DGFSSDTSEIS

-69 PDSFEGESEQNTDI
+69 PDSFEGESEPNTDI
-83 STEVTEKFGNSEDQG
+83 SSEATEEFGNSEDQG

-104 TIIEDENTSDTLE
+104 TITENENTSNTLE

-257 EDGTYLTYS
+257 EDGSYLTYS

-285 ANKAGTEETTK
+285 ANKAGTEETTQ

-337 TDAEVTEP
+337 TDTEVTEP

-355 KGGLLGGALSGYTDW
+355 KGGLLGGYTDW
-370 TPAADTAEYKTEL
+370 KPAADTSEYKTEL
-383 YYPGDADLANF
+383 YYPGDADIVKFN
-394 KDGDKVYDWSKT
+394 DTYNWSGKE
-406 ALYAND
+406 LYANK
-412 NGEHEIGKAEYLD
+412 NGAHKLNDTEYLD
-425 APSLDVAGLNATK
+425 NPSWDIAGTKATQC
-438 RYLYVGSTI
+438 YVYVSSTI
-447 QDSANMIVTASED
+447 QESADMTVTATESTASDSEA
-460 SPSDDSTEEA
+460 A
-470 SGETEE
+470 S
-476 VSGNT
+476 V
-481 EETSG
+481 
-486 EADGNAKGSDLID
+486 EADETVNDSDLID
-499 MVPAENNEIS
+499 MIPSDSE
-509 VSGNDDISSE
+509 E
-519 AAASD
+519 AAE
-524 TTVSDTE
+524 TG
-531 NEEIYDEDAFISDES
+531 
-546 ESDFSD
+546 SD
-552 DADPESIQVEEDK
+552 DAEAFTSSGDESGFTDDIDSESITVDENK
-565 TYVLTYDISK
+565 TYVLTYDTSK
-575 TTNKVNIAGTG
+575 HSNTNIAGTG
-586 YKYSKDADYIIFRDI
+586 YKYSKDANYIIFRDI

-643 INISQN
+643 INISQDKAVN
-649 NPVDQDR
+649 QDD

-669 TPYSTSLTISQNPIT
+669 TSYSTSLTISPNPIT

-704 NVSLIG
+704 NFSLIG
-710 SVLKLLLGN
+710 DVLKLLLGN
-719 LSGLKPDPQ
+719 LSGLEPDPQ

-737 VIKGNIQIE
+737 VVKGNIQIE
-746 NCNVENLRGVSNV
+746 NCNVENLHGVSNV

-768 YVSGMTQYDLISNGL
+768 YISGMTQYDLVSSGL
-783 GGLVTTLTKILNLIP
+783 GGLVDTLTKILNLIP
-798 LLGAGDL
+798 LLGVGDL

-816 VKNLIPVGYVNPCIQ
+816 VDKLIPVGYVNPSIQ

-925 FAKESGYAGGFI
+925 SAKESGYAGGFI

-1049 LELADDSK
+1049 LELADGSK

-1066 LNKTGLTYEFSD
+1066 LNKTGVTYEFSD

-1147 NGRAGGA
+1147 NGCAGGA

-1163 RKTSVTNLNSVT
+1163 RRTSVTNLNSVT

-1223 ESTVSGVASG
+1223 DSTVSGVSSG

-1259 TKISNLKTVT
+1259 TQISNLKTVT
-1269 ASAASGKAGGFA
+1269 ASAASGNAGGFA

-1365 DTNPSSSES
+1365 
-1374 TDEKNSEEADFISAV
+1374 
-1389 TNSED
+1389 NSED

-1400 TGAIATTNIT
+1400 NGAITTTNIT

-1468 NNLVV
+1468 DNLIV

-1495 AVMVKNSDVTNVK
+1495 AVTVKNSDVTNVK

-1560 SKITNCKVAGT
+1560 SKITNCKVAGIV
-1571 ADGLTVTADS
+1571 DGLSVTADS

-1604 SANAVDSGKGTAV
+1604 TANAADSGKGTAV

-1632 GGLVKAGAVAEIGA
+1632 GGRVKAGAVAEIGA

-1653 LVDLTGLLSLVNAFV
+1653 VVDLTGLLSLVNAFV
-1668 PVISNASVNSVE
+1668 PVISNASVYSV
-1680 KGFTVTVT
+1680 KDGFTVHVT

-1726 TGVREPKNLQQED
+1726 TGVIEPNNLQQDD
-1739 GSSYY
+1739 GGSYY
-1744 GSDSAYA
+1744 GTGSEYA
-1751 VSGYRYAGGYI
+1751 VRGYRYAGGYT

-1779 DHVLSATNLL
+1779 DKVLSASNLL

-1831 LLGVQIQNSNSYN
+1831 LLGVQIQNSNSHN

-1861 EPGSAADVVDGLS
+1861 EPGSAADVVDELS

-1895 IKNSETTCVP
+1895 IKNSETTSIP

-1910 RAQAESDDGIYRGLA
+1910 RAQAESNDGIYRGLA

-1939 NNTDNWKGAA
+1939 NNTDNWKGSA

-1996 KLDNPLTLLQA
+1996 KLDNPLMLLQA

-2013 NTAVYGPLRGLDTD
+2013 NTAVYGPLRGMDTD

-2098 TITNGTA
+2098 TITHGTA

-2253 NAPAELIKVLNA
+2253 NAPAELIKVLDA

-2292 SNTGYAKAAG
+2292 NNTGYAKAAG

-2345 VSGAANISAGN
+2345 VSGAANISAGG

-2368 KTDVLDAFRSYVYYG
+2368 KTNVLDAFRSYVYYG

-2396 ANTATDAGQ
+2396 ANTATKSGQ
-2405 NNQVTYSGTAGGFGG
+2405 NNEVTYSGTAGGFGG

-2430 SVTGLNY
+2430 SITGLNY

-2457 KMEKLDVLGDKSG
+2457 KMEKLDVLGDNAG

-2490 SVTGVPGGYT
+2490 SVAGIPGGYT
-2500 VQSKGGK
+2500 VQSKGGEEQK
-2507 EQIAGGF
+2507 QIAGGF
-2514 IGYANLARMSGCNA
+2514 IGYANLSRMTGCNA
-2528 GDDQNQENSLK
+2528 GDAQNQENSLK

-2570 ALFVVL
+2570 ALLVVL
-2576 DQLVRALYLDKIQDS
+2576 DNLVKALYLDEIQDS
-2591 DLLHINLGI
+2591 NLLHINLGI

-2627 KSDDN
+2627 KSPDN
-2632 NQQTDFAIIKIGDSS
+2632 GQRTDFAIIKIGDSS
-2647 IKLPCDKNG
+2647 IKLPCDSNG
-2656 IITKDN
+2656 ISKD
-2662 DVKSNI
+2662 DDTKSNI

-2688 STGYDVYAGGAG
+2688 SAGYDVYAGGAG
-2700 NDADG
+2700 NDVDG

-2731 CDVVRGTPKMV
+2731 CDVVRGTSKLV
-2742 GPFSGK
+2742 GPFSGNSK
-2748 SDLNSV
+2748 LDSV
-2754 YKFNTKAGVEGEN
+2754 YEFNTKAGVEGEDN
-2767 NNYRIYRKPVIT
+2767 IYRIYRKPTIT
-2779 FDEIKKNSKLL
+2779 VNEIKKNSAVL

-2860 EPSDAQD
+2860 EPSDTQD
-2867 PCDEY
+2867 PCDEFV
-2872 INLTINKVWKDFRNM
+2872 NLTINKVWKDFRNM
-2887 DNIRPDTITVTISR
+2887 DGIRPDSITVTISR
-2901 SWTDTEGTKHTEVVP
+2901 SWTDADGTEHIEVVP

-2998 FIIAGGLLLAF
+2998 FIIAGGLLLAL

>member
-412 NGEHEIGKAEYLD
+412 NGGHEIGKAEYLD

-1571 ADGLTVTADS
+1571 ADGLTVTADN

-2292 SNTGYAKAAG
+2292 NNTGYAKAAG
-2302 GFAGSLC
+2302 GFTGSLC

-2345 VSGAANISAGN
+2345 VSGAANISANG

-2396 ANTATDAGQ
+2396 ANTVTDAGQ

-2430 SVTGLNY
+2430 TVTGLNY

-2452 KSGVV
+2452 KSGVI
-2457 KMEKLDVLGDKSG
+2457 KMEKLDVLGDKFG

-2500 VQSKGGK
+2500 VLSKGGQ

-2514 IGYANLARMSGCNA
+2514 IGYANLARMSGCSA
-2528 GDDQNQENSLK
+2528 GDAKNQENSLK
-2539 LVESGGTAGGFAG
+2539 LVES
-2552 RTSFAYLA
+2552 SF
-2560 DVKLDSTVVD
+2560 
-2570 ALFVVL
+2570 
-2576 DQLVRALYLDKIQDS
+2576 
-2591 DLLHINLGI
+2591 
-2600 VKVDALYDGN
+2600 
-2610 LIHVN
+2610 
-2615 LLGLDISVGLSK
+2615 
-2627 KSDDN
+2627 
-2632 NQQTDFAIIKIGDSS
+2632 
-2647 IKLPCDKNG
+2647 P
-2656 IITKDN
+2656 
-2662 DVKSNI
+2662 
-2668 SVNLIKA
+2668 
-2675 NRTKITDSNVYGI
+2675 
-2688 STGYDVYAGGAG
+2688 
-2700 NDADG
+2700 
-2705 TATDGRS
+2705 
-2712 GGFVGYND
+2712 
-2720 EGLLKNNNMYY
+2720 
-2731 CDVVRGTPKMV
+2731 
-2742 GPFSGK
+2742 
-2748 SDLNSV
+2748 
-2754 YKFNTKAGVEGEN
+2754 
-2767 NNYRIYRKPVIT
+2767 
-2779 FDEIKKNSKLL
+2779 
-2790 TDTFSQE
+2790 
-2797 NGWSIFS
+2797 
-2804 VKHVVQVDEYNTL
+2804 
-2817 QNAVMATKDSS
+2817 
-2828 ETADLNAYVSDAK
+2828 
-2841 AVLMSD
+2841 
-2847 TKTTVNTGDSTSP
+2847 
-2860 EPSDAQD
+2860 
-2867 PCDEY
+2867 
-2872 INLTINKVWKDFRNM
+2872 
-2887 DNIRPDTITVTISR
+2887 
-2901 SWTDTEGTKHTEVVP
+2901 
-2916 GYENYEIKGDISKST
+2916 
-2931 WQKVVE
+2931 
-2937 TLPAYIKDDA
+2937 
-2947 EKPHYYEYS
+2947 
-2956 VTETE
+2956 
-2961 IKGYTTT
+2961 
-2968 IETSKDG
+2968 
-2975 FTFTI
+2975 
-2980 INRHFALLP
+2980 
-2989 DTGGEGIMM
+2989 
-2998 FIIAGGLLLAF
+2998 
-3009 LLYTGRRR
+3009 
-3017 KRKQAM
+3017 

>member
-13 AVVLCVTLLS
+13 AIVLCVTLLS
-23 SQVVVANAEDS
+23 SQVVVANDEDS
-34 ERMNVQTNSEIT
+34 ERMDVQTNSEIT

-51 DGFGSDTSEIS
+51 DGFSSDTSETS

-69 PDSFEGESEQNTDI
+69 PDSFEGESEPNTDI
-83 STEVTEKFGNSEDQG
+83 SSEVTEKFDNSEDQG
-98 FTDGEE
+98 FTDEEE
-104 TIIEDENTSDTLE
+104 TIMDDENTSDTLE
-117 EANPDYEDGKICI
+117 EVNPDYVDGKICI

-169 ASDASYCLMND
+169 AADASYCLMND
-180 IPIDNENVWNFPS
+180 IPIDNENIWNFPS
-193 DFTGSITSSSERTG
+193 DFTGSITSSSEHTD
-207 NTVYDSVTD
+207 NMVYDSATD
-216 TIYVYNRYQLELMK
+216 TIYVYNRYQLALMQ
-230 GESSDSEPVM
+230 EEDSDSDPVM
-240 SEDYIAE
+240 SADYIAE

-257 EDGTYLTYS
+257 EDGSYLTYS

-285 ANKAGTEETTK
+285 ANKAGTEETTQ

-337 TDAEVTEP
+337 TDTEVTEP
-345 IWKVYETREK
+345 IWRVYETKEK
-355 KGGLLGGALSGYTDW
+355 NGLLYIW
-370 TPAADTAEYKTEL
+370 KPAADTQTYKTEL
-383 YYPGDADLANF
+383 YYPGDADIVKFN
-394 KDGDKVYDWSKT
+394 DTYNWSGKE
-406 ALYAND
+406 LYGNKK
-412 NGEHEIGKAEYLD
+412 GEHKLGEKDEQDGVLGIG
-425 APSLDVAGLNATK
+425 ATK
-438 RYLYVGSTI
+438 RYHYVSSTI
-447 QDSANMIVTASED
+447 QESADMTVTATESTASDSE
-460 SPSDDSTEEA
+460 A
-470 SGETEE
+470 AYF
-476 VSGNT
+476 
-481 EETSG
+481 
-486 EADGNAKGSDLID
+486 EADETVKDRDLID
-499 MVPAENNEIS
+499 MTPAESEEVAEPES
-509 VSGNDDISSE
+509 DDI
-519 AAASD
+519 
-524 TTVSDTE
+524 
-531 NEEIYDEDAFISDES
+531 DAFTSDGD
-546 ESDFSD
+546 ESDFTD
-552 DADPESIQVEEDK
+552 DTTPESITVDENK
-565 TYVLTYDISK
+565 TYILTYDTSK
-575 TTNKVNIAGTG
+575 SSNTNIAGSG
-586 YKYSKDADYIIFRDI
+586 YKYSKDANYIIFRDI

-615 DWDPIDNYQGNMEGR
+615 DWNPIDNYQGNMEGR

-643 INISQN
+643 INISQAN
-649 NPVDQDR
+649 AVNQDN

-669 TPYSTSLTISQNPIT
+669 TSYSTSLTISQNPIT

-696 TTTQKVKQ
+696 TTTTKVKQ
-704 NVSLIG
+704 NISLIG
-710 SVLKLLLGN
+710 GVLNLLLGN

-737 VIKGNIQIE
+737 VVKGNIQIE
-746 NCNVENLRGVSNV
+746 NCNVENLHGVSNA

-805 LTVLLNGGLLS
+805 LTLLLNGGLLS
-816 VKNLIPVGYVNPCIQ
+816 VKNLIPIGYVNPSIQ
-831 NCSVSGGTSVTG
+831 NCSVSGDTSVTG

-855 GAVMKNCSVGGTAT
+855 GAVMKNCSVGGSTT

-914 DGTVNVSAQGS
+914 DGAVNVSAQGPQS
-925 FAKESGYAGGFI
+925 KPSKESGYAGGFI

-996 GKFTNMDILNLV
+996 GKFTNMDLLNLV

-1049 LELADDSK
+1049 LELTDDSK
-1057 STTKALQRV
+1057 STTKAIQRM
-1066 LNKTGLTYEFSD
+1066 LNKTGVTYEFAD
-1078 RVNQINAASSMKVS
+1078 RVNQINAVSSMKVS

-1138 LTVTASDQE
+1138 LTVTASDQD

-1214 GQMIETFAV
+1214 GQMIETFTV
-1223 ESTVSGVASG
+1223 DSTVSGVSSG
-1233 YSVSTQN
+1233 YSVSTGN

-1269 ASAASGKAGGFA
+1269 AAATSGKAGGFA

-1294 STTSQL
+1294 STTSKL

-1325 YVSNGSDPQV
+1325 YVSNGNDPQV

-1365 DTNPSSSES
+1365 DTNSSSNES
-1374 TDEKNSEEADFISAV
+1374 TGEKNSEETDFISAD

-1394 GTTEGE
+1394 ETAEGE
-1400 TGAIATTNIT
+1400 TGAIATTKIT

-1508 EVTAPYHA
+1508 KVTAPYHA

-1560 SKITNCKVAGT
+1560 SKITNCKVSGIKKENE
-1571 ADGLTVTADS
+1571 GLTVIADRGS
-1581 GFENAEGYAGG
+1581 DNAEGYAGG

-1604 SANAVDSGKGTAV
+1604 SANAVDSGKGMAV

-1653 LVDLTGLLSLVNAFV
+1653 VVDLTGLLSLVNAFV

-1688 GTLEKDSTNDADA
+1688 GTLEKDSTNDQDT

-1726 TGVREPKNLQQED
+1726 TRVSEPKNLQQAD
-1739 GSSYY
+1739 GSGYY
-1744 GSDSAYA
+1744 RGDSAYA

-1779 DHVLSATNLL
+1779 DKVLSASNLL

-1797 IIDSSDVYGAI
+1797 IIESSDVYGAT

-1817 GDGDTGKAGGYAGE
+1817 GAGDTGKAGGYAGE

-1861 EPGSAADVVDGLS
+1861 EPGNAADVVDGLS

-1895 IKNSETTCVP
+1895 IKNSETTSIP

-1939 NNTDNWKGAA
+1939 KNKDKWKGSA

-2035 VGSYGSYGNKLQA
+2035 FGSYGSYGDKLQA

-2053 DQEQLN
+2053 DQKQLN
-2059 EIISQYAYGY
+2059 KIISQYAYGY

-2098 TITNGTA
+2098 TVINGTA
-2105 TDLQLAEAYRS
+2105 TDLQSVEAFRS

-2129 ANTGGVSLEDLKI
+2129 ANIGDVSLAGLKI
-2142 IGADSLAAL
+2142 IGADGLAAL

-2160 SHVEGYRSG
+2160 SNVEGYRAG

-2197 IWGDETSSCSITNLR
+2197 IWGDETTSCSIKNLR

-2223 AGKVDPGSV
+2223 AGKVDTGSV

-2280 WGVIVNGTYQNG
+2280 WGVIVNGTCQSG

-2317 KPESGIRADKIRSV
+2317 KPGSGIHADKIRSV

-2368 KTDVLDAFRSYVYYG
+2368 RTDVLDAFRSYIYYG
-2383 NVTGSPDAGLGVS
+2383 NVTGSLDAGLGVS
-2396 ANTATDAGQ
+2396 ANTTTDAGQ

-2437 VTGLNSVGGFVGYSG
+2437 VTGLNSVGGFIGYSG

-2457 KMEKLDVLGDKSG
+2457 KLEKLDVLGNNTG

-2500 VQSKGGK
+2500 VQSKGGE

-2514 IGYANLARMSGCNA
+2514 IGYANLTRMSGCNA
-2528 GDDQNQENSLK
+2528 GGAKNQENSLK
-2539 LVESGGTAGGFAG
+2539 QVASGGTAGGFAG

-2570 ALFVVL
+2570 ALLVVL
-2576 DQLVRALYLDKIQDS
+2576 NNLVKALYLDKIQDS
-2591 DLLHINLGI
+2591 NLLHINLGI
-2600 VKVDALYDGN
+2600 VKVDALYEGN
-2610 LIHVN
+2610 LLHVN

-2731 CDVVRGTPKMV
+2731 CDVVRGTSKLV

-2748 SDLNSV
+2748 SDLDSV
-2754 YKFNTKAGVEGEN
+2754 YDFNTKAGVEGEN
-2767 NNYRIYRKPVIT
+2767 NNYRIYRKPAIS

-2804 VKHVVQVDEYNTL
+2804 IKHVVQVDEYDTL
-2817 QNAVMATKDSS
+2817 QNAVMAAKGSS

-2847 TKTTVNTGDSTSP
+2847 AKTTVNTGDSTSP
-2860 EPSDAQD
+2860 EPSDTQD
-2867 PCDEY
+2867 PCDKFV
-2872 INLTINKVWKDFRNM
+2872 NLTINKVWKDFRNM
-2887 DNIRPDTITVTISR
+2887 DGSRPDSITVTISR
-2901 SWTDTEGTKHTEVVP
+2901 SWTDAEGTEHTEVVP
-2916 GYENYEIKGDISKST
+2916 GYKNYEITGDISKST
-2931 WQKVVE
+2931 WQKVIE

-2947 EKPHYYEYS
+2947 GTLHYYKYS

-3017 KRKQAM
+3017 KRKQTM

>member
-51 DGFGSDTSEIS
+51 DGFSSDTSEIS

-69 PDSFEGESEQNTDI
+69 PDSFEGESEPNTDI
-83 STEVTEKFGNSEDQG
+83 SSEVTEEFGNSEDQG

-104 TIIEDENTSDTLE
+104 TITEDENTSDTLE

-257 EDGTYLTYS
+257 EDGSYLTYS

-285 ANKAGTEETTK
+285 ANKAGTEETTQ

-337 TDAEVTEP
+337 TDTDVTEP
-345 IWKVYETREK
+345 IWRVYETREK
-355 KGGLLGGALSGYTDW
+355 KPGILGGALSGYTAW
-370 TPAADTAEYKTEL
+370 KPAADTQTYKTEL
-383 YYPGDADLANF
+383 YYPGDADIVKFNDTYNWSGKELYGN
-394 KDGDKVYDWSKT
+394 KKGDHK
-406 ALYAND
+406 L
-412 NGEHEIGKAEYLD
+412 GETEYLD
-425 APSLDVAGLNATK
+425 NSSLDIAGTTATK
-438 RYLYVGSTI
+438 RYVYVSSTI
-447 QDSANMIVTASED
+447 QESADMTVTAT
-460 SPSDDSTEEA
+460 DSTASASEA
-470 SGETEE
+470 AS
-476 VSGNT
+476 V
-481 EETSG
+481 
-486 EADGNAKGSDLID
+486 EAGATVKDRDLID
-499 MVPAENNEIS
+499 MTPAESE
-509 VSGNDDISSE
+509 E
-519 AAASD
+519 AAE
-524 TTVSDTE
+524 TG
-531 NEEIYDEDAFISDES
+531 
-546 ESDFSD
+546 SD
-552 DADPESIQVEEDK
+552 DAEAFTSSGDESGFTDDIDSESITVDENK
-565 TYVLTYDISK
+565 TYVLTYDTSK
-575 TTNKVNIAGTG
+575 HSNTNIAGSG
-586 YKYSKDADYIIFRDI
+586 YKYSKDANYIIFRDI

-615 DWDPIDNYQGNMEGR
+615 DWNPIDNYQGNMEGR
-630 KGMVEGQSITISH
+630 KGMVEGQNIIIRH
-643 INISQN
+643 INISQATS
-649 NPVDQDR
+649 VDQDK

-696 TTTQKVKQ
+696 TTTTKVKQ
-704 NVSLIG
+704 NISLIG

-737 VIKGNIQIE
+737 VVKGNIQIE
-746 NCNVENLRGVSNV
+746 NCNVENLHGVSNA

-768 YVSGMTQYDLISNGL
+768 YVSGMTQYDLVSSGL
-783 GGLVTTLTKILNLIP
+783 GGLVTTLTKILDLIP
-798 LLGAGDL
+798 LLGVGDL

-816 VKNLIPVGYVNPCIQ
+816 VDKLIPVGYVNPSIQ

-855 GAVMKNCSVGGTAT
+855 GAVMKNCSVGGTTT

-902 FPVNTVMLNCRI
+902 FPVNTVMLNCTI
-914 DGTVNVSAQGS
+914 GGTVNVSAQGS
-925 FAKESGYAGGFI
+925 AAKESGYAGGFV

-956 SGKDYTGGFAGIA
+956 SGRDYTGGFAGIA

-996 GKFTNMDILNLV
+996 GKFTNMDLLNLV

-1049 LELADDSK
+1049 SELTDDSK

-1066 LNKTGLTYEFSD
+1066 LNKTGVTYEFAD
-1078 RVNQINAASSMKVS
+1078 RVNQINAASSVKIS

-1124 FECKDCSVNGGSSG
+1124 FECKDCSVNGGSLG
-1138 LTVTASDQE
+1138 LTVTASDQD

-1214 GQMIETFAV
+1214 GQMIETFTV
-1223 ESTVSGVASG
+1223 DSTVSGVSSG
-1233 YSVSTQN
+1233 YSVSTSN
-1240 EKGYSGGFIGEC
+1240 DKGYSGGFIGEC

-1269 ASAASGKAGGFA
+1269 ASATSGKAGGFA

-1294 STTSQL
+1294 STTSKL

-1365 DTNPSSSES
+1365 DTN
-1374 TDEKNSEEADFISAV
+1374 
-1389 TNSED
+1389 SED

-1400 TGAIATTNIT
+1400 AGAIATTNIT

-1443 LLNVTQLLSVMD
+1443 LLNVNQLLSVMD

-1508 EVTAPYHA
+1508 EVKAPYHA

-1545 ILSLKELASVLQAAS
+1545 ILGLKELASVLQAAS

-1726 TGVREPKNLQQED
+1726 TGVSEPKNLQQED

-1744 GSDSAYA
+1744 GNDSAYA
-1751 VSGYRYAGGYI
+1751 VNGYRYAGGYI

-1779 DHVLSATNLL
+1779 DHVLSTTGLL

-1797 IIDSSDVYGAI
+1797 IIDSSDVYGAT

-1817 GDGDTGKAGGYAGE
+1817 GDGVTGKAGGYAGE

-1861 EPGSAADVVDGLS
+1861 EPGSAADVVKGLNV
-1874 ALGGLI
+1874 LGGLI

-1887 VLQAFVPV
+1887 VLQSFVPV

-1910 RAQAESDDGIYRGLA
+1910 RAQAESDDSIYRGLA

-2078 ASKATQGGSAG
+2078 ANKATQGGSAG

-2098 TITNGTA
+2098 TVTNGTA
-2105 TDLQLAEAYRS
+2105 TDLQSAEAYRC

-2129 ANTGGVSLEDLKI
+2129 ANTGDVSLAGLKI

-2160 SHVEGYRSG
+2160 SHVDGYRSG

-2309 GAVLGEKD
+2309 GAVIGEKD
-2317 KPESGIRADKIRSV
+2317 KPGSGIHADKIRSV

-2345 VSGAANISAGN
+2345 VSGAASISAGN

-2383 NVTGSPDAGLGVS
+2383 NVTGSTDAGLGVS

-2514 IGYANLARMSGCNA
+2514 IGYANLARMSRCNA
-2528 GDDQNQENSLK
+2528 GDAQNQENSLK

-2570 ALFVVL
+2570 ALLVVL
-2576 DQLVRALYLDKIQDS
+2576 NNLVKALYLDKIQDS
-2591 DLLHINLGI
+2591 NLLHINLGI

-2627 KSDDN
+2627 MSSDN
-2632 NQQTDFAIIKIGDSS
+2632 GQQTDFAIIKIGDSS

-2705 TATDGRS
+2705 SATDGRS

-2767 NNYRIYRKPVIT
+2767 NNYRIYRKPAIS

-2797 NGWSIFS
+2797 NRWSIFS

-2860 EPSDAQD
+2860 EPSDTQD
-2867 PCDEY
+2867 PCDEFV
-2872 INLTINKVWKDFRNM
+2872 NLTINKVWKDFRNM
-2887 DNIRPDTITVTISR
+2887 DNIRPDTIKITISR
-2901 SWTDTEGTKHTEVVP
+2901 SWTDAEGTKHTEVVP
-2916 GYENYEIKGDISKST
+2916 NYENYEIKGDISKST
-2931 WQKVVE
+2931 WQKVIE

-2947 EKPHYYEYS
+2947 GTPHYYKYS

-3017 KRKQAM
+3017 KRKQTM